1 MAFNPDEY
9 LATKS
14 SSFDPDEYLKSK
26 TQEPT
31 EKGGF
36 FGSYKQ
42 SLKERVNTA
51 APAAQLYF
59 GAGDQR
65 AATDELLK
73 FKDDAASVYKQTEFG
88 DLGKAFKEGRYG
100 DALGG
105 TLDKFKEVAGS
116 SLGSQTPAIAA
127 GLGTRLAVGAGAAA
141 LGVAA
146 APAALLGTAAWGLTT
161 LGSYIADNL
170 ARQKEEQDKKGTKY
184 QDVNRLSATAAATGQ
199 TALDAFGFSYFK
211 PLGRLVGFSG
221 KESAEK
227 ATMEIVQAATNP
239 NAYKKAVASGAAK
252 GIAFEVPQEV
262 TQSVLERWQAGLA
275 LNPFTDPEA
284 AKEYLEAAGG
294 ALLLG
299 GPMGAY
305 SGAVNTYRARQTP
318 EAEVMLR
325 DSKSGAAQDIEGEGN
340 VNQSIGQ
347 TGGTGTQVP
356 GERGAGTA
364 TGTNIAESGGVDAA
378 GQTPAGPAGGTAV
391 QPGALNEPPGLMDG
405 LPGDG
410 TPADTLPNLAP
421 QNVDEFAANAQQG
434 IPGSTDTV
442 SAKYGNETFAG
453 SNALI
458 EPPGLMDAPADTEE
472 VSSAPGAPITQA
484 VQDPDSLARL
494 RDNYVALKDELTPI
508 LGRGDT
514 RKADALVRDLQRM
527 VDESAGLIGDPELI
541 KNLKNPMF
549 DGKSPLDNLAQD
561 AAVAS
566 EPRAMQSNMFGKFI
580 NGAHNAQLALAHT
593 GTTQGAIKFLQDK
606 RRRLQND
613 LDTGKLDAA
622 WAQKIGA
629 RFGMNQGESVKNY
642 QQVAELYTQAAIAEV
657 DAALNQ
663 LSEKK
668 STPKAM
674 QSDMFG
680 EKQKAPTV
688 QAPDLVNNGRTL
700 DLVIDGKVIKT
711 YDLVSQGL
719 WDAFKGRPEA
729 QENLLQS
736 AAAKKVKDE
745 ANEALKD
752 ADRIYS
758 EQAPLSRVENDA
770 IQALANNDTSLMKRI
785 VTNLTIRDSVLR
797 MLSSALS
804 YPGKPYRDF
813 SGLEA
818 MSEYDPRAAYT
829 AQNILRY
836 APKYMLEGAAIPEKF
851 KSTPKAMQSDM
862 FGEGQSKDEAVK
874 PIEQTAETTDMFGL
888 TANEKAELEARVKS
902 AAIEQRNKNQPQ
914 VVGASISP
922 QQRLDILVA
931 RETDLANQVEK
942 AKTTKIGS
950 SAGADETVVFRDLQK
965 ELALV
970 RKDVARA
977 RIELAMG
984 KEAPAVQPTKV
995 AEAPVKVESKQAQ
1008 NEMFDEVGG
1017 TKKPRKEEPKKERKA
1032 PTSIAEDFE
1041 EFGAETAEDEKSE
1054 TETQREAQEKEA
1066 EQKAA
1071 EAKQAEED
1079 KNAPEVG
1086 TEHVQTTEEGKA
1098 IKSFFDAI
1106 KPAAR
1111 PGSDEATKIADEKR
1125 KIVELLTEFDITKP
1139 GERTS
1144 AGIKAAYKFFTDLMG
1159 GEAKFET
1166 LLKLL
1171 QTPGTMTQAQALG
1184 QANLPNLT
1192 TRRGLE
1198 TLKGQVQAYINSLG
1212 AKGPRIKIEPGK
1224 VAYEGEVS
1232 TDAKRAMTPGTT
1244 PEGKIRRPSM
1254 EVGTKQFKISDTK
1267 LRSAWTKL
1275 KQMFDSGGNVTPEM
1289 LAAKAYITNPTR
1301 SKFGYALAD
1310 LAQDLALYDM
1320 YLEAK
1325 YGMRAADVKELTA
1338 EERQKLPQ
1346 TVEQKKVKS
1355 DGVGAN
1361 ATFYGEGGIYAERF
1375 QRWIEQNLD
1384 PKTIATLNQMVENER
1399 ANIEEEFKF
1408 NKAVTIFNLEVQKR
1422 KTASAQ
1428 SRIAAAEKA
1437 TGQKIKLVAKEEKKK
1452 KAREALEAVEGIET
1466 EGDEKIEDAPIEFIN
1481 RPEKQKLHAAVV
1493 RTLQDGDLKGAL
1505 KILAN
1510 EKGNGYFKN
1519 LAARLLEAGLT
1530 AKSRVLPQNTIESL
1544 GNDPKIK
1551 ETLDNQLRALRDMV
1565 ETSLPEAQRGEIL
1578 DALSSKNLFSVNA
1591 GVVELKDVLTN
1602 EAQLEIVNET
1612 QKLLDKQFNWDAKY
1626 DPDTDT
1632 LTMRGGMMDNNVLFH
1647 EALHAATIHLIDNP
1661 DKLSGARKE
1670 AYNRLL
1676 ELYNY
1681 SKGTLA
1687 NEHLGSYGLKDLHEF
1702 VSEAMSNPDF
1712 QALLRAM
1719 RYKSAP
1725 FSLWNEFTTAIT
1737 KLFKTPSKEESD
1749 VMVEVMRATNIL
1761 MAGPMD
1767 VEGMTVKSTPKAMA
1781 RIALKAVPAGMTQPT
1796 PTTMRRLMTPTE
1808 WNEIKRDMPYILST
1822 ATSATRPQLLGA
1834 LTLRQIDDLTRGR
1847 IPQVG
1852 NFIRVVERFL
1862 ARKNNILRES
1872 GEISQRWEEMQ
1883 RKNPEMS
1890 RLLAKVM
1897 HAATIKQFDPDPTTW
1912 GDKDITFATASGKI
1926 ITKPGNN
1933 YTAGQKAENQDITD
1947 MWAKLTPEAKGIYK
1961 GVRKFYESRY
1971 SEYKDVLDKRIAD
1984 MKAIGVTDKKI
1995 NDIKKEFEKT
2005 RQRGPY
2011 FPLMRHG
2018 RFLYQVGEGPTREYY
2033 MFETQGQKEKHL
2045 AQRIQKDPKLADSLK
2060 EGSTYKGQ
2068 MDLHARQSQFL
2079 QNSFE
2084 AIDSATFKGSE
2095 EAIELQ
2101 KQVLKDSIYQNYL
2114 SNQPEQSFRKA
2125 FMNRSNI
2132 AGYSEDA
2139 LRNFARSSF
2148 HIGYQLSRFENSPD
2162 MFSNIQAARM
2172 QIKDRKDVD
2181 KSYSPKLIKENNELN
2196 DYVTEME
2203 SRLGLMLNPPDQF
2216 NLLGFITPS
2225 LLSNIGFIWY
2235 LTAPASAITNVLGG
2249 AIIGIPTLVGMNLRM
2264 NPGMSYAQAT
2274 VNALWQT
2281 KKAATQIISTGLGN
2295 KKDGYFPSMG
2305 RFDGMTDAEK
2315 QAYDR
2320 FVGDGLIDITATYD
2334 QSGLASAPTGDQYGA
2349 AHKGMQLMTGLFHNA
2364 ERFNREVM
2372 AMSAFRQAMDARKDR
2387 KDKDAAFEEAV
2398 LEAKD
2403 VTNRAMFDYSSAN
2416 KPRFFQNPVASVV
2429 LQFKQFPQQMTF
2441 FLAHNALN
2449 MWKGESPEI
2458 RREARARFVGTM
2470 GMAGIFS
2477 GVTGIWGFSTVA
2489 SIANAVFNGL
2499 SDEEEPFDFELEF
2512 INWAINTFGVNI
2524 GTMLTRGIGNAAGLD
2539 IASRTKLDSMWF
2551 RDSRKNQDEVEAL
2564 QSFLVD
2570 MLGPTVGLTVTAARA
2585 TQLWNEG
2592 HADRAIESLL
2602 PAFAK
2607 APITAIRYGR
2617 EGVNTLKGDPLME
2630 DMGPFYLMMQ
2640 SLGIRNAELAE
2651 RQFYNIQI
2659 KGQEQAVMKERTNL
2673 LNLFALGFMSGDSE
2687 VADKALD
2694 KIFKFNDKHP
2704 SSSIPADTILKSI
2717 QNRMKKSA
2725 ETDSGLYIDRKM
2737 RGVLGGTNY
2746 VNAISANNDDDDD
2759 ED

>member
-1 MAFNPDEY
+1 MAKNFWEDD
-9 LATKS
+9 AVAKKDDAWWAKDS
-14 SSFDPDEYLKSK
+14 VASK
-26 TQEPT
+26 PEEPT
-31 EKGGF
+31 ESGGF

-42 SLKERVNTA
+42 ALKDRTTTA

-59 GAGDQR
+59 GAGDQKV
-65 AATDELLK
+65 ATDELLK
-73 FKDDAASVYKQTEFG
+73 AKEAAQSVYKQTEFS
-88 DLGKAFKEGRYG
+88 DLGQAFKEGRFG

-105 TLDKFKEVAGS
+105 TLDKFKEVAGA

-127 GLGTRLAVGAGAAA
+127 GLGTRVAAGLALPA

-170 ARQKEEQDKKGTKY
+170 SRQKEEQEKKGKKY
-184 QDVNRLSATAAATGQ
+184 EDVNRMDATIAATGQ

-221 KESAEK
+221 KESAQQ
-227 ATMEIVQAATNP
+227 ATKEIIQAATDP
-239 NAYKKAVASGAAK
+239 KAYRKAIASGAAK

-262 TQSVLERWQAGLA
+262 AQSVLERWQAGLA
-275 LNPFTDPEA
+275 LDPFTDPEA

-294 ALLLG
+294 AMLLG

-305 SGAVNTYRARQTP
+305 SGSVNTYRARQTP
-318 EAEVMLR
+318 EGQVALR
-325 DSKSGAAQDIEGEGN
+325 SSQSGAALDIEGEGN
-340 VNQSIGQ
+340 VDQSIGAPGGAGTSVAGQ
-347 TGGTGTQVP
+347 PNTGTPAGGTGVAQS
-356 GERGAGTA
+356 AGL
-364 TGTNIAESGGVDAA
+364 DAA
-378 GQTPAGPAGGTAV
+378 GQDAAGLTSGTANA
-391 QPGALNEPPGLMDG
+391 PGPLDEDPYEAWENARNAPP
-405 LPGDG
+405 
-410 TPADTLPNLAP
+410 PAETLPFLAP
-421 QNVDEFAANAQQG
+421 QNVDEYAARAQQG
-434 IPGSTDTV
+434 LKDAGEGTSNTV
-442 SAKYGNETFAG
+442 SAKYGNEDFAPA
-453 SNALI
+453 SNLQ

-472 VSSAPGAPITQA
+472 ISSAPSQTVAEA
-484 VQDPDSLARL
+484 VQDPGGLARL
-494 RDNYVALKDELTPI
+494 RDNYAALKAELLPI
-508 LGRGDT
+508 FGRGDS
-514 RKADALVRDLQRM
+514 KKSAALVRDLQRM
-527 VDESAGLIGDPELI
+527 VDESASLIQNQELI

-549 DGKSPLDNLAQD
+549 DGKGPLDKLAQD
-561 AAVAS
+561 AEVAS
-566 EPRAMQSNMFGKFI
+566 GPKAMQSNMFGKFI

-629 RFGMNQGESVKNY
+629 RFGMNQGESVRNY

-663 LSEKK
+663 LSQQK

-674 QSDMFG
+674 QSSLFGGEWNDVKRTTKGDVEMIPTASLDRAAQRNKADTSTPEYEALKASIQAKGIVDPITITTNSMGRPEVFEGNHRLQAARELGIKEIPVVLHSRTNQSESYPVVGRKPSSLIAEFEKQLNEEKVKPISQNAETSDMLGVDKTPDIGNRDETLTFENQEAFETYQDRLKRSAAG
-680 EKQKAPTV
+680 EKRN
-688 QAPDLVNNGRTL
+688 QAQAGVASPSMTPFQRMLTLAAREADLVNRL
-700 DLVIDGKVIKT
+700 EKSKT
-711 YDLVSQGL
+711 
-719 WDAFKGRPEA
+719 E
-729 QENLLQS
+729 
-736 AAAKKVKDE
+736 
-745 ANEALKD
+745 
-752 ADRIYS
+752 
-758 EQAPLSRVENDA
+758 
-770 IQALANNDTSLMKRI
+770 
-785 VTNLTIRDSVLR
+785 
-797 MLSSALS
+797 
-804 YPGKPYRDF
+804 
-813 SGLEA
+813 
-818 MSEYDPRAAYT
+818 
-829 AQNILRY
+829 
-836 APKYMLEGAAIPEKF
+836 
-851 KSTPKAMQSDM
+851 
-862 FGEGQSKDEAVK
+862 
-874 PIEQTAETTDMFGL
+874 
-888 TANEKAELEARVKS
+888 
-902 AAIEQRNKNQPQ
+902 
-914 VVGASISP
+914 
-922 QQRLDILVA
+922 
-931 RETDLANQVEK
+931 
-942 AKTTKIGS
+942 KIGS
-950 SAGADETVVFRDLQK
+950 SVGATEKSITDGLER
-965 ELALV
+965 ELAGV
-970 RKDVARA
+970 RKDLEAA
-977 RIELAMG
+977 KAEAAAN
-984 KEAPAVQPTKV
+984 KEAPAPAAPKAAPEQVDMFGKPTVEKQQKQKTEKSKV
-995 AEAPVKVESKQAQ
+995 RETIAVLNQLV
-1008 NEMFDEVGG
+1008 G
-1017 TKKPRKEEPKKERKA
+1017 TKKRKP

-1041 EFGAETAEDEKSE
+1041 EFGAEAAEDEKSE
-1054 TETQREAQEKEA
+1054 AETQREAQEKEA

-1111 PGSDEATKIADEKR
+1111 SGSDEATKIADEKR

-1159 GEAKFET
+1159 GEAKFEI
-1166 LLKLL
+1166 LLKSL
-1171 QTPGTMTQAQALG
+1171 QTPSNMSQAQKLG

-1198 TLKGQVQAYINSLG
+1198 TLKGQVQAYVNSLG
-1212 AKGPRIKIEPGK
+1212 AKGPTIKIEPGK
-1224 VAYEGEVS
+1224 VAYETDVNV
-1232 TDAKRAMTPGTT
+1232 DAKRAMTPGTT

-1267 LRSAWTKL
+1267 LRGAWTKL

-1301 SKFGYALAD
+1301 SKFGYVLAD
-1310 LAQDLALYDM
+1310 LAQDLAKYDM

-1346 TVEQKKVKS
+1346 TAEQKKVKS

-1361 ATFYGEGGIYAERF
+1361 STFYGEGGIYAERF

-1384 PKTIATLNQMVENER
+1384 PKTIAALNQMVENER
-1399 ANIEEEFKF
+1399 SNIEEELKF

-1437 TGQKIKLVAKEEKKK
+1437 TKKELKVKKAKEAK
-1452 KAREALEAVEGIET
+1452 EAKETAAAVEGIET

-1510 EKGNGYFKN
+1510 EKGSGYFKN

-1530 AKSRVLPQNTIESL
+1530 AKSKVLPQNTIESL
-1544 GNDPKIK
+1544 ENDPKIK
-1551 ETLDNQLRALRDMV
+1551 ETLNNQLRALRDMV
-1565 ETSLPEAQRGEIL
+1565 ETSLPEAQRGEL
-1578 DALSSKNLFSVNA
+1578 LSALSSKNLFSVNA
-1591 GVVELKDVLTN
+1591 GVAELKDVLTN

-1626 DPDTDT
+1626 DPETDT

-1647 EALHAATIHLIDNP
+1647 EAIHAATIHLIDNP
-1661 DKLSGARKE
+1661 DKLSGVRKQ

-1687 NEHLGSYGLKDLHEF
+1687 DEHLGNYGLTDLHEF

-1712 QALLRAM
+1712 QALLRGM
-1719 RYKSAP
+1719 RYKSATV
-1725 FSLWNEFTTAIT
+1725 SLWNEFTNAIT
-1737 KLFKTPSKEESD
+1737 RLFKTPSKEESD
-1749 VMVEVMRATNIL
+1749 VMVEVMRATNML
-1761 MAGPMD
+1761 MAGPMM
-1767 VEGMTVKSTPKAMA
+1767 ENMAVKSTPKAMS
-1781 RIALKAVPAGMTQPT
+1781 RIALKAVPAGMPQPT
-1796 PTTMRRLMTPTE
+1796 SATITQLMTPSR
-1808 WNEIKRDMPYILST
+1808 WNEIRRDMPYILST
-1822 ATSATRPQLLGA
+1822 ATSSTRPQLLGA
-1834 LTLRQIDDLTRGR
+1834 LTMRQIDDLVRGR

-1852 NFIRVVERFL
+1852 NFIRVMEVFL
-1862 ARKNNILRES
+1862 SRKNNILRES

-1890 RLLAKVM
+1890 RMLARVM
-1897 HAATIKQFDPDPTTW
+1897 HGATIKQFDPDPTTW
-1912 GDKDITFATASGKI
+1912 GKKDITFTTASGKTV
-1926 ITKPGNN
+1926 TKPGND
-1933 YTAGQKAENQDITD
+1933 YTAAQKAENQDITN
-1947 MWAKLTPEAKGIYK
+1947 MWVKLTPEAKKIYK
-1961 GVRKFYESRY
+1961 DVREFYESRY
-1971 SEYKDVLDKRIAD
+1971 SEYQTVLNDRIAT

-1995 NDIKKEFEKT
+1995 ANIREEFEKT

-2018 RFLYQVGEGPTREYY
+2018 RFWYQVGEGATREYY

-2045 AQRIQKDPKLADSLK
+2045 AQRLKQDPKLEADLK
-2060 EGSTYKGQ
+2060 QGSTYKGQ

-2084 AIDSATFKGSE
+2084 AIDSAVFKGSE
-2095 EAIELQ
+2095 AEVDLQ

-2114 SNQPEQSFRKA
+2114 ANQPEQSFRKA
-2125 FMNRSNI
+2125 FMNRNNI

-2148 HIGYQLSRFENSPD
+2148 HMAYQLSRFENSPS
-2162 MFSNIQAARM
+2162 MFLSVEEARK
-2172 QIKDRKDVD
+2172 QIKGRFDANKGYDV
-2181 KSYSPKLIKENNELN
+2181 KLARENTELS

-2203 SRLGLMLNPPDQF
+2203 ERLKLMLNPPDQF
-2216 NLLGFITPS
+2216 NLFGFVTPS

-2274 VNALWQT
+2274 VNALWQA
-2281 KKAATQIISTGLGN
+2281 KKAASQIISTGYGN

-2305 RFDGMTDAEK
+2305 RYKGMTEAEK

-2320 FVGDGLIDITATYD
+2320 FVGDGVIDITATYD
-2334 QSGLASAPTGDQYGA
+2334 QSGLAAAPTGDQFGA

-2387 KDKDAAFEEAV
+2387 KDKDVAFEEAL

-2403 VTNRAMFDYSSAN
+2403 VTHRAMFDYSSAN
-2416 KPRFFQNPVASVV
+2416 KPRFFQNPVAGVV

-2441 FLAHNALN
+2441 FLTHNALN

-2477 GVTGIWGFSTVA
+2477 GITGIWGFSTVA

-2499 SDEEEPFDFELEF
+2499 NDDEEEPFDFELEF
-2512 INWAINTFGVNI
+2512 INWAIETFGVNV
-2524 GTMLTRGIGNAAGLD
+2524 GTMITRGIGNAAGID

-2570 MLGPTVGLTVTAARA
+2570 LLGPTVGLTVTAARA

-2592 HADRAIESLL
+2592 HADRAIESVL

-2607 APITAIRYGR
+2607 APMTAIRYGR
-2617 EGVNTLKGDPLME
+2617 EGANTLKGDPLME
-2630 DMGPFYLMMQ
+2630 EMGPFYLVMQ

-2659 KGQEQAVMKERTNL
+2659 KGQEIAVQKERTNL
-2673 LNLFALGFMSGDSE
+2673 LNLFALGFMSGDAD
-2687 VADKALD
+2687 VTDKALE
-2694 KIFKFNDKHP
+2694 KIYKFNDKH
-2704 SSSIPADTILKSI
+2704 SSVAIPADSIVRSILD
-2717 QNRMKKSA
+2717 RMKKSA
-2725 ETDSGLYIDRKM
+2725 QTDHGLYIDKKM
-2737 RGVLGGTNY
+2737 RGVLGGTDY
-2746 VNAISANNDDDDD
+2746 MSAISENN

>member
-1 MAFNPDEY
+1 MAKNFWEDD
-9 LATKS
+9 AVAKKDDAWWAKDS
-14 SSFDPDEYLKSK
+14 VASK
-26 TQEPT
+26 PEEPT
-31 EKGGF
+31 ETGGF

-42 SLKERVNTA
+42 ALKERTTTA

-59 GAGDQR
+59 GAGDQKV
-65 AATDELLK
+65 ATDELLK
-73 FKDDAASVYKQTEFG
+73 AKEAAQSVYKQTEFS
-88 DLGKAFKEGRYG
+88 DLGTAFKEGRFG

-127 GLGTRLAVGAGAAA
+127 GLGTRVAAGLALPA

-170 ARQKEEQDKKGTKY
+170 SRQKEEQEKKGKKY
-184 QDVNRLSATAAATGQ
+184 EDVNRMTATAAATGQ

-221 KESAEK
+221 KESAEQ
-227 ATMEIVQAATNP
+227 ATKEIVQAATDP
-239 NAYKKAVASGAAK
+239 KAYRKAVASGVAK

-318 EAEVMLR
+318 EGQVALR
-325 DSKSGAAQDIEGEGN
+325 SFQSGAALDIEGEGN
-340 VNQSIGQ
+340 VDQSISAPGGAGISVAGQ
-347 TGGTGTQVP
+347 SDTGAPAGGTGVAQP
-356 GERGAGTA
+356 AGM
-364 TGTNIAESGGVDAA
+364 DAA
-378 GQTPAGPAGGTAV
+378 GQNAAGLTSGTANA
-391 QPGALNEPPGLMDG
+391 PGPLDEDPYEAWENARNAPP
-405 LPGDG
+405 
-410 TPADTLPNLAP
+410 PAETLPFLAP
-421 QNVDEFAANAQQG
+421 QNVDEYAARAQQG
-434 IPGSTDTV
+434 LTDANANQRNTDPM
-442 SAKYGNETFAG
+442 SAKYGNEDFAPA
-453 SNALI
+453 SNLQ

-472 VSSAPGAPITQA
+472 ISSAPSQTVAEA
-484 VQDPDSLARL
+484 VQDPGGLARL
-494 RDNYVALKDELTPI
+494 RDNYAALKAELLPI
-508 LGRGDT
+508 FGRGDS
-514 RKADALVRDLQRM
+514 KKSAALVRDLQRM
-527 VDESAGLIGDPELI
+527 VDESASLIQNQELI

-549 DGKSPLDNLAQD
+549 DGKGPLDKLAQD
-561 AAVAS
+561 AEIAS
-566 EPRAMQSNMFGKFI
+566 DPKAMQSNLFGKFI
-580 NGAHNAQLALAHT
+580 NGARAAQLAVSYT
-593 GTTQGAIKFLQDK
+593 GSTQAAIKFLQDK
-606 RRRLQND
+606 KQRLQND
-613 LDTGKLDAA
+613 LASGKLDRA

-629 RFGMNQGESVKNY
+629 RYGMTQGESVNNFQK
-642 QQVAELYTQAAIAEV
+642 VAELYTQSAVAEV

-680 EKQKAPTV
+680 E
-688 QAPDLVNNGRTL
+688 
-700 DLVIDGKVIKT
+700 
-711 YDLVSQGL
+711 
-719 WDAFKGRPEA
+719 
-729 QENLLQS
+729 
-736 AAAKKVKDE
+736 
-745 ANEALKD
+745 
-752 ADRIYS
+752 
-758 EQAPLSRVENDA
+758 
-770 IQALANNDTSLMKRI
+770 
-785 VTNLTIRDSVLR
+785 
-797 MLSSALS
+797 
-804 YPGKPYRDF
+804 
-813 SGLEA
+813 
-818 MSEYDPRAAYT
+818 
-829 AQNILRY
+829 
-836 APKYMLEGAAIPEKF
+836 
-851 KSTPKAMQSDM
+851 
-862 FGEGQSKDEAVK
+862 GQSKDEKVK
-874 PIEQTAETTDMFGL
+874 PIAADAETTDMFGVDKTPDIGNRDETL
-888 TANEKAELEARVKS
+888 TFENQEAFETYQDRLKRS
-902 AAIEQRNKNQPQ
+902 AAGEKRNKAQAG
-914 VVGASISP
+914 VASPSMTP
-922 QQRLDILVA
+922 FQRMLTLAA
-931 RETDLANQVEK
+931 READLVNRLEK
-942 AKTTKIGS
+942 SKTEKIGS
-950 SAGADETVVFRDLQK
+950 SVGATEKSITDGLER
-965 ELALV
+965 ELAGV
-970 RKDVARA
+970 RKDLEAA
-977 RIELAMG
+977 KAEAAAN
-984 KEAPAVQPTKV
+984 KEAPAPAAPKAAPEQVDMFGKPTVEKQQKQKTEKSKV
-995 AEAPVKVESKQAQ
+995 RETIAVLNQLV
-1008 NEMFDEVGG
+1008 G
-1017 TKKPRKEEPKKERKA
+1017 TKKRKP

-1041 EFGAETAEDEKSE
+1041 EFGAEAAEDEKSE
-1054 TETQREAQEKEA
+1054 AETQREAQEKEA

-1079 KNAPEVG
+1079 KNAPDTS
-1086 TEHVQTTEEGKA
+1086 TEYVEQTKEA
-1098 IKSFFDAI
+1098 QALKSFFDLI

-1111 PGSDEATKIADEKR
+1111 PGSKEEKKINDEKR
-1125 KIVELLTEFDITKP
+1125 KIFEMLAYLDILKP
-1139 GERTS
+1139 GEKTS
-1144 AGIKAAYKFFTDLMG
+1144 ASVKAAYKFFTDLIG
-1159 GEAKFET
+1159 GEAKFEA
-1166 LLKLL
+1166 LLKRL

-1224 VAYEGEVS
+1224 VAYETDVEVV
-1232 TDAKRAMTPGTT
+1232 TKRAMTPGTT

-1254 EVGTKQFKISDTK
+1254 ESGTKQFKVSDTK
-1267 LRSAWTKL
+1267 LRGAWTKL
-1275 KQMFDSGGNVTPEM
+1275 KQMFDSSGNVTPEM
-1289 LAAKAYITNPTR
+1289 LAAKAYITNPMY
-1301 SKFGYALAD
+1301 SKFGYALSG
-1310 LAQDLALYDM
+1310 LAQDLAKYDM

-1346 TVEQKKVKS
+1346 TAEQKKVKS
-1355 DGVGAN
+1355 NGVGAN
-1361 ATFYGEGGIYAERF
+1361 TTFYGEGGIYAERF

-1437 TGQKIKLVAKEEKKK
+1437 TKKELKVKKAKEAK
-1452 KAREALEAVEGIET
+1452 EAKETAAAVEGIEA
-1466 EGDEKIEDAPIEFIN
+1466 EGDEKIEDTPIEFIN
-1481 RPEKQKLHAAVV
+1481 RPEKQKLHVAVV

-1530 AKSRVLPQNTIESL
+1530 AKSKVLPQNTIESL
-1544 GNDPKIK
+1544 ENDPKIK
-1551 ETLDNQLRALRDMV
+1551 ETLDNQLRVLRDMV
-1565 ETSLPEAQRGEIL
+1565 ETSLPEAQRGEL
-1578 DALSSKNLFSVNA
+1578 LSALSSKNLFSVNA
-1591 GVVELKDVLTN
+1591 GVAELKDVLTN

-1626 DPDTDT
+1626 DPETDT

-1647 EALHAATIHLIDNP
+1647 EAIHAATIRLIDNP
-1661 DKLSGARKE
+1661 DKLSGVRKQ

-1687 NEHLGSYGLKDLHEF
+1687 NEHLGNYGLTDLHEF

-1712 QALLRAM
+1712 QALLRGM
-1719 RYKSAP
+1719 RYKSATV
-1725 FSLWNEFTTAIT
+1725 SLWNEFTNAIT
-1737 KLFKTPSKEESD
+1737 RLFKTPSKEESD
-1749 VMVEVMRATNIL
+1749 VMVEVMRATNML
-1761 MAGPMD
+1761 MAGPMM
-1767 VEGMTVKSTPKAMA
+1767 ENMAVKSTPKAMS
-1781 RIALKAVPAGMTQPT
+1781 RIALKAVPAGMPQPT
-1796 PTTMRRLMTPTE
+1796 SATITQLMTPSK
-1808 WNEIKRDMPYILST
+1808 WDEIRRDMPYILST
-1822 ATSATRPQLLGA
+1822 ATSSTRPQLLGA
-1834 LTLRQIDDLTRGR
+1834 LTMRQIDDLVRGR
-1847 IPQVG
+1847 IPQVS
-1852 NFIRVVERFL
+1852 NFIRVMEVFL
-1862 ARKNNILRES
+1862 SRKNNILRES

-1890 RLLAKVM
+1890 RMLARVM
-1897 HAATIKQFDPDPTTW
+1897 HGATIKQFDPDSMTW
-1912 GDKDITFATASGKI
+1912 GKKDITFTTASGKTV
-1926 ITKPGNN
+1926 TKPGND
-1933 YTAGQKAENQDITD
+1933 YTAAQKAENQDITD
-1947 MWAKLTPEAKGIYK
+1947 MWVKLTPEAKKIYRD
-1961 GVRKFYESRY
+1961 VREFYESRY
-1971 SEYKDVLDKRIAD
+1971 SEYQTVLNDRIAT

-1995 NDIKKEFEKT
+1995 ANIREEFEKT

-2018 RFLYQVGEGPTREYY
+2018 RFWYQVGEGATREYY

-2045 AQRIQKDPKLADSLK
+2045 AQRLKQDPKLEADLK
-2060 EGSTYKGQ
+2060 QGSTYKSQ

-2084 AIDSATFKGSE
+2084 AIDSAVFKGSE
-2095 EAIELQ
+2095 AEVDLQ

-2114 SNQPEQSFRKA
+2114 ANQPEQSFRKA
-2125 FMNRSNI
+2125 FMNRYNI

-2148 HIGYQLSRFENSPD
+2148 HMAYQLSRFENSPS
-2162 MFSNIQAARM
+2162 MFLSVEEARK
-2172 QIKDRKDVD
+2172 QIKGRFDANKGYDV
-2181 KSYSPKLIKENNELN
+2181 KLARENTELS

-2203 SRLGLMLNPPDQF
+2203 ERLKLMLNPPDQF
-2216 NLLGFITPS
+2216 NLFGFVTPS

-2274 VNALWQT
+2274 VNALWQA
-2281 KKAATQIISTGLGN
+2281 KKAASQIISTGYGN

-2305 RFDGMTDAEK
+2305 RYKGMTEAEK

-2320 FVGDGLIDITATYD
+2320 FVGDGVIDITATYD
-2334 QSGLASAPTGDQYGA
+2334 QSGLAAAPTGDQFGA

-2372 AMSAFRQAMDARKDR
+2372 AMSAFRQAMAARKDR
-2387 KDKDAAFEEAV
+2387 KDKDVAFEEAL

-2403 VTNRAMFDYSSAN
+2403 VTHRAMFDYSSAN
-2416 KPRFFQNPVASVV
+2416 KPRFFQNPVAGVI

-2441 FLAHNALN
+2441 FLTHNALN

-2499 SDEEEPFDFELEF
+2499 NDEEEEPFDFELEF
-2512 INWAINTFGVNI
+2512 INWAIETFGVNV
-2524 GTMLTRGIGNAAGLD
+2524 GTMLTRGIGNAAGID

-2570 MLGPTVGLTVTAARA
+2570 LLGPTVGLTVTAARA
-2585 TQLWNEG
+2585 AQLYNEG
-2592 HADRAIESLL
+2592 HADRALESIL

-2607 APITAIRYGR
+2607 APMTAIRYGR
-2617 EGVNTLKGDPLME
+2617 EGATTLKGDPLME
-2630 DMGPFYLMMQ
+2630 EMGPFYLVMQ

-2659 KGQEQAVMKERTNL
+2659 KGQEVAVLKERTNL
-2673 LNLFALGFMSGDSE
+2673 LNLFALGFMSGDAD
-2687 VADKALD
+2687 VTDKALE
-2694 KIFKFNDKHP
+2694 KIYKFNDKH
-2704 SSSIPADTILKSI
+2704 SSVAIPADSIVRSILD
-2717 QNRMKKSA
+2717 RMKKSA
-2725 ETDSGLYIDRKM
+2725 QTDHGLFIDKKM
-2737 RGVLGGTNY
+2737 RGVLGGTDY
-2746 VNAISANNDDDDD
+2746 MSAISENN

>member
-9 LATKS
+9 LAKKP
-14 SSFDPDEYLKSK
+14 SSFDPDAYLKSK
-26 TQEPT
+26 PEEPT
-31 EKGGF
+31 ESGGF

-42 SLKERVNTA
+42 ALKDRTTTA

-73 FKDDAASVYKQTEFG
+73 AKDEAQSVYKQTEFS

-127 GLGTRLAVGAGAAA
+127 GLGTRAAVGVGAAA

-170 ARQKEEQDKKGTKY
+170 SRQKEEQEKKGKKY
-184 QDVNRLSATAAATGQ
+184 EDVNRMTATAAATGQ

-239 NAYKKAVASGAAK
+239 NAYKKAVASGVAK

-305 SGAVNTYRARQTP
+305 SGAVNTYKARQTP
-318 EAEVMLR
+318 EGQVALR
-325 DSKSGAAQDIEGEGN
+325 SSQSGAALDIEGEGN
-340 VNQSIGQ
+340 VDQSISA
-347 TGGTGTQVP
+347 P
-356 GERGAGTA
+356 GGAGTSVAGQPNTGAPA
-364 TGTNIAESGGVDAA
+364 TGTGVAQPAGVDAA
-378 GQTPAGPAGGTAV
+378 GQNAAGLTSGAANA
-391 QPGALNEPPGLMDG
+391 PGALNEPPGLMDG
-405 LPGDG
+405 MPGDG
-410 TPADTLPNLAP
+410 TPAETVPPLAP
-421 QNVDEFAANAQQG
+421 QNVDEYAARAQQG
-434 IPGSTDTV
+434 LTDANANQRNTDPM
-442 SAKYGNETFAG
+442 SAKYGNEDFAPAT
-453 SNALI
+453 NLQ
-458 EPPGLMDAPADTEE
+458 EPAGLMDAPADTEE
-472 VSSAPGAPITQA
+472 VSSAPAQTVAEA
-484 VQDPDSLARL
+484 VQDPDGLARL
-494 RDNYVALKDELTPI
+494 RDNYTALKEELDPI
-508 LGRGDT
+508 YGRGDP
-514 RKADALVRDLQRM
+514 KKSAALVRSLQQM
-527 VDESAGLIGDPELI
+527 IDESASLIQNQELI

-549 DGKSPLDNLAQD
+549 NGKGPLDNLVQD
-561 AAVAS
+561 AQVAS
-566 EPRAMQSNMFGKFI
+566 EPKAMQSNLFGKFI
-580 NGAHNAQLALAHT
+580 NGARAAQLAVSFT
-593 GTTQGAIKFLQDK
+593 GSTQAAIKFLQDK
-606 RRRLQND
+606 KQRLQSD
-613 LDTGKLDAA
+613 LASGKLDRA

-629 RFGMNQGESVKNY
+629 RYGMTQGESVNNFQK
-642 QQVAELYTQAAIAEV
+642 VAELYTQSAVAEV

-674 QSDMFG
+674 QGSSSSKKESGGTFG
-680 EKQKAPTV
+680 NYLAASRDLDDFTGALQRKQQQVDAEQTKVDSVKEKIARGLNMRPGLLDGLISQTAFYQKQADEIKAKLEKAQTDFTAAEAAWKAAGSPT
-688 QAPDLVNNGRTL
+688 
-700 DLVIDGKVIKT
+700 
-711 YDLVSQGL
+711 
-719 WDAFKGRPEA
+719 
-729 QENLLQS
+729 
-736 AAAKKVKDE
+736 
-745 ANEALKD
+745 
-752 ADRIYS
+752 
-758 EQAPLSRVENDA
+758 
-770 IQALANNDTSLMKRI
+770 DTS
-785 VTNLTIRDSVLR
+785 S
-797 MLSSALS
+797 
-804 YPGKPYRDF
+804 
-813 SGLEA
+813 
-818 MSEYDPRAAYT
+818 
-829 AQNILRY
+829 
-836 APKYMLEGAAIPEKF
+836 
-851 KSTPKAMQSDM
+851 PKAMQGSLFNKPLEEGAPAENMEDV
-862 FGEGQSKDEAVK
+862 FGAPADEATRAK
-874 PIEQTAETTDMFGL
+874 M
-888 TANEKAELEARVKS
+888 EATRKS
-902 AAIEQRNKNQPQ
+902 AEIEKRNKGKEQAA
-914 VVGASISP
+914 GESMSP
-922 QQRLDILVA
+922 FQRLLTLAA
-931 RETDLANQVEK
+931 READLANRLEQS
-942 AKTTKIGS
+942 KTGKTGS
-950 SAGADETVVFRDLQK
+950 SMGATADDITKSLERELVGVRRDL
-965 ELALV
+965 
-970 RKDVARA
+970 
-977 RIELAMG
+977 
-984 KEAPAVQPTKV
+984 EAAKGEAATYKP
-995 AEAPVKVESKQAQ
+995 APVAAPEAEQKAAPTKVESKQEQAD
-1008 NEMFDEVGG
+1008 MFGKPVAE
-1017 TKKPRKEEPKKERKA
+1017 KKQKEEKPKKERKP

-1041 EFGAETAEDEKSE
+1041 EFGAEAAEDEKSE
-1054 TETQREAQEKEA
+1054 AEAQREAQEKEA

-1071 EAKQAEED
+1071 EARQAEED

-1086 TEHVQTTEEGKA
+1086 TEHVQTTEEGKT

-1111 PGSDEATKIADEKR
+1111 PGSQEEQKINDEKR

-1144 AGIKAAYKFFTDLMG
+1144 AGIKAAYKFFTDLVG

-1166 LLKLL
+1166 LMKVL
-1171 QTPGTMTQAQALG
+1171 TSPRSMTQAQVLG

-1254 EVGTKQFKISDTK
+1254 EIGTKQFKISDTK

-1310 LAQDLALYDM
+1310 LAQDLARYDM

-1346 TVEQKKVKS
+1346 TAEQKKVKS

-1361 ATFYGEGGIYAERF
+1361 STFYGEGGIYAERF

-1428 SRIAAAEKA
+1428 RRITAAEKA
-1437 TGQKIKLVAKEEKKK
+1437 TNKELKVKKAKEAK
-1452 KAREALEAVEGIET
+1452 EAKETAAAVEGIET

-1530 AKSRVLPQNTIESL
+1530 AKSKVLPQNTIESL
-1544 GNDPKIK
+1544 ENDPKIK

-1565 ETSLPEAQRGEIL
+1565 ETSLPEAQRGEL
-1578 DALSSKNLFSVNA
+1578 LSALSSKNLFDVNA
-1591 GVVELKDVLTN
+1591 GVAELKDVLTN

-1626 DPDTDT
+1626 DPETDT

-1647 EALHAATIHLIDNP
+1647 EAIHAATIHLIDNP
-1661 DKLSGARKE
+1661 DKLSGVRKQ

-1687 NEHLGSYGLKDLHEF
+1687 DEHLGSYGLTDLHEF

-1712 QALLRAM
+1712 QALLRGM
-1719 RYKSAP
+1719 RYKSATV
-1725 FSLWNEFTTAIT
+1725 SLWNEFTNAIT
-1737 KLFKTPSKEESD
+1737 RLFKTPSKEESD
-1749 VMVEVMRATNIL
+1749 VMVEVMRATNML
-1761 MAGPMD
+1761 MAGPMI
-1767 VEGMTVKSTPKAMA
+1767 ENISSPKSTPKAMS
-1781 RIALKAVPAGMTQPT
+1781 RIALKAVPAGMPQPT
-1796 PTTMRRLMTPTE
+1796 STTVRKLMTPTQ
-1808 WNEIKRDMPYILST
+1808 WDEIRRDMPYILST

-1834 LTLRQIDDLTRGR
+1834 LTLRQIDDLVRGR

-1852 NFIRVVERFL
+1852 NFIRVTERFL
-1862 ARKNNILRES
+1862 SRKNNILQES

-1890 RLLAKVM
+1890 RMLARVM
-1897 HAATIKQFDPDPTTW
+1897 HAATIKQFDPDPMTW
-1912 GDKDITFATASGKI
+1912 EANK
-1926 ITKPGNN
+1926 
-1933 YTAGQKAENQDITD
+1933 YTAAQKAENKDISD
-1947 MWAKLTPEAKGIYK
+1947 MWVKLTPEAKTIYK
-1961 GVRKFYESRY
+1961 DVRKFYESRY
-1971 SEYKDVLDKRIAD
+1971 SEYQTVLNKRIAD
-1984 MKAIGVTDKKI
+1984 MKALGVTDKKM
-1995 NDIKKEFEKT
+1995 NDIKEEFEKS
-2005 RQRGPY
+2005 RARGPY

-2018 RFLYQVGEGPTREYY
+2018 RFWYQVGENEKREYY

-2045 AQRIQKDPKLADSLK
+2045 AQRLQKDPKLADSLK

-2084 AIDSATFKGSE
+2084 AIDSAEFKGSE
-2095 EAIELQ
+2095 AEVDLQ

-2114 SNQPEQSFRKA
+2114 ANQPEQSFRKA

-2148 HIGYQLSRFENSPD
+2148 HMAYQLSRFENSPD
-2162 MFSNIQAARM
+2162 MFSNIEAARM
-2172 QIKDRKDVD
+2172 QIKDRRDGYD
-2181 KSYSPKLIKENNELN
+2181 PKIIKENNELS

-2203 SRLGLMLNPPDQF
+2203 SRLKLMLNPPDQF
-2216 NLLGFITPS
+2216 NLFGFITPS
-2225 LLSNIGFIWY
+2225 LLSNVGFIWY

-2281 KKAATQIISTGLGN
+2281 KKAAVQIISTGFGN
-2295 KKDGYFPSMG
+2295 KKQGYFPSMG
-2305 RFDGMTDAEK
+2305 RFEGMTAAEK
-2315 QAYDR
+2315 QAYER
-2320 FVGDGLIDITATYD
+2320 FVGDGLIDITAAYD
-2334 QSGLASAPTGDQYGA
+2334 QSGLAAAPSGDQFGA

-2372 AMSAFRQAMDARKDR
+2372 AMSAFRQAMDARKNR
-2387 KDKDAAFEEAV
+2387 KDKDAAFEEAL

-2403 VTNRAMFDYSSAN
+2403 VTHRAMFDYSAAN
-2416 KPRFFQNPVASVV
+2416 KPRFFQNPVAGVI

-2441 FLAHNALN
+2441 FLVHNFLN
-2449 MWKGESPEI
+2449 MYKGQSPEI

-2477 GVTGIWGFSTVA
+2477 GVTGLWGFSTMA
-2489 SIANAVFNGL
+2489 SVANAVINGL
-2499 SDEEEPFDFELEF
+2499 SDEEEPFDFEIEF

-2524 GTMLTRGIGNAAGLD
+2524 GTALTRGIGNAAGIDL
-2539 IASRTKLDSMWF
+2539 ASRTKLDDMWF

-2570 MLGPTVGLTVTAARA
+2570 LLGPTVGLTVTAARA

-2592 HADRAIESLL
+2592 QADRAIESIL

-2607 APITAIRYGR
+2607 APATAVRYAR
-2617 EGVNTLKGDPLME
+2617 EGATTLKGDPLME
-2630 DMGPFYLMMQ
+2630 EMGPFYLVMQ

-2659 KGQEQAVMKERTNL
+2659 KGQEVAVQKERTNL
-2673 LNLFALGFMSGDSE
+2673 LNLFALGFMSGDAD
-2687 VADKALD
+2687 VTDKALE
-2694 KIFKFNDKHP
+2694 KIYKFNDKH
-2704 SSSIPADTILKSI
+2704 SSVAIPADAIVRSILD
-2717 QNRMKKSA
+2717 RMKKSA
-2725 ETDSGLYIDRKM
+2725 QTDHGLYIDKKM
-2737 RGVLGGTNY
+2737 RNVLGGADY
-2746 VNAISANNDDDDD
+2746 VNAISENN

>member
-1 MAFNPDEY
+1 MAKNFWEDDSV
-9 LATKS
+9 AKQDDAWWAKDS
-14 SSFDPDEYLKSK
+14 VAAK
-26 TQEPT
+26 TEEPT

-59 GAGDQR
+59 GAGDQQV
-65 AATDELLK
+65 ATDELLK
-73 FKDDAASVYKQTEFG
+73 FKNDAASVYKQTEFS

-127 GLGTRLAVGAGAAA
+127 GLGTRVAAGLALPA

-170 ARQKEEQDKKGTKY
+170 SRQKEEQDKKGTKY

-239 NAYKKAVASGAAK
+239 NAYKKAVASGVAK

-305 SGAVNTYRARQTP
+305 SGGVNTYKARQTP
-318 EAEVMLR
+318 EAQVMLR
-325 DSKSGAAQDIEGEGN
+325 DSKSGAAQDIEGEGDAK
-340 VNQSIGQ
+340 SIGQ
-347 TGGTGTQVP
+347 PSGTGTQVP

-364 TGTNIAESGGVDAA
+364 AGTNITQPGGVDAA
-378 GQTPAGPAGGTAV
+378 GQTPAGPAGGAAI
-391 QPGALNEPPGLMDG
+391 QPGTLNEPPGLMDG
-405 LPGDG
+405 MPGDG
-410 TPADTLPNLAP
+410 TPATTIPDLAP
-421 QNVDEFAANAQQG
+421 QNVDEFAARTQDGLKTANDSLG
-434 IPGSTDTV
+434 NTDTV
-442 SAKYGNETFAG
+442 SAKYGNENFAN

-458 EPPGLMDAPADTEE
+458 EPPGLMDGPAVTDEI
-472 VSSAPGAPITQA
+472 SSAPFAPVTEA
-484 VQDPDSLARL
+484 VQDPASLANL
-494 RDNYVALKDELTPI
+494 RDNYAALKEELAPI
-508 LGRGDT
+508 FGRGDT
-514 RKADALVRDLQRM
+514 RKADALVRDLRRM

-549 DGKSPLDNLAQD
+549 DGTSPLDKLAKD
-561 AAVAS
+561 AEIAS
-566 EPRAMQSNMFGKFI
+566 EPKAMQSSMFGKFI

-663 LSEKK
+663 LS
-668 STPKAM
+668 
-674 QSDMFG
+674 Q
-680 EKQKAPTV
+680 Q
-688 QAPDLVNNGRTL
+688 
-700 DLVIDGKVIKT
+700 
-711 YDLVSQGL
+711 
-719 WDAFKGRPEA
+719 
-729 QENLLQS
+729 
-736 AAAKKVKDE
+736 
-745 ANEALKD
+745 
-752 ADRIYS
+752 
-758 EQAPLSRVENDA
+758 
-770 IQALANNDTSLMKRI
+770 
-785 VTNLTIRDSVLR
+785 
-797 MLSSALS
+797 
-804 YPGKPYRDF
+804 
-813 SGLEA
+813 
-818 MSEYDPRAAYT
+818 
-829 AQNILRY
+829 
-836 APKYMLEGAAIPEKF
+836 

-862 FGEGQSKDEAVK
+862 FGEGQSKDEPVK

-888 TANEKAELEARVKS
+888 TANETAELEARVKS

-914 VVGASISP
+914 VAGASITA

-931 RETDLANQVEK
+931 READLANQVEK

-970 RKDVARA
+970 RKEVARA
-977 RIELAMG
+977 RVELAMG
-984 KEAPAVQPTKV
+984 KEAPVAQPTKV
-995 AEAPVKVESKQAQ
+995 TEAPVKVESKQAQ

-1041 EFGAETAEDEKSE
+1041 EFGADVAEDEKSE
-1054 TETQREAQEKEA
+1054 AETQREAQEKEA
-1066 EQKAA
+1066 AQKAA
-1071 EAKQAEED
+1071 EARQAEED
-1079 KNAPEVG
+1079 KDAPDTS
-1086 TEHVQTTEEGKA
+1086 TEHVDTTEEAQA
-1098 IKSFFDAI
+1098 IKRFLDAVNS
-1106 KPAAR
+1106 AAR
-1111 PGSDEATKIADEKR
+1111 PKSKEAEKITSLKDVIYK
-1125 KIVELLTEFDITKP
+1125 LLSRFDITKP
-1139 GERTS
+1139 GERS
-1144 AGIKAAYKFFTDLMG
+1144 SPGLKAAFKFLIDIAG
-1159 GEAKFET
+1159 GEAKFE
-1166 LLKLL
+1166 KLMTNL
-1171 QTPGTMTQAQALG
+1171 QNPGTMSQAQLLERAG
-1184 QANLPNLT
+1184 FPNIT
-1192 TRRGLE
+1192 TRRGLDE
-1198 TLKGQVQAYINSLG
+1198 FKDQVQSFINALG
-1212 AKGPRIKIEPGK
+1212 AKGPRTKIEPGK
-1224 VAYEGEVS
+1224 IAYE
-1232 TDAKRAMTPGTT
+1232 TDVDVVTKKAMTPGVT

-1254 EVGTKQFKISDTK
+1254 ETGTKQFKVSDTK

-1275 KQMFDSGGNVTPEM
+1275 KQMFDSGGDVSPEM

-1301 SKFGYALAD
+1301 SKFGFALAD
-1310 LAQDLALYDM
+1310 LAHDLARWDAF
-1320 YLEAK
+1320 LEAK

-1338 EERQKLPQ
+1338 AERKKLPQ
-1346 TVEQKKVKS
+1346 TAEQEKLKT
-1355 DGVGAN
+1355 DFGRN
-1361 ATFYGEGGIYAERF
+1361 ATFFGEGGIYAENF

-1399 ANIEEEFKF
+1399 ANIEQEVNF
-1408 NKAVTIFNLEVQKR
+1408 NKAVTLFNLEVQKR

-1428 SRIAAAEKA
+1428 ARIAAAEKA

-1452 KAREALEAVEGIET
+1452 KAKEALEAVEGIET
-1466 EGDEKIEDAPIEFIN
+1466 EGDEKIVDAPVDLKNI
-1481 RPEKQKLHAAVV
+1481 PEKQKLHPAVV
-1493 RTLQDGDLKGAL
+1493 RALEAGDLKGAL
-1505 KILAN
+1505 KIIAGD
-1510 EKGNGYFKN
+1510 KTSGYFKD
-1519 LAARLLEAGLT
+1519 LAARLLDAGLT
-1530 AKSRVLPQNTIESL
+1530 AKTKVLPQNTIASL
-1544 GNDPKIK
+1544 SNDPQIK

-1565 ETSLPEAQRGEIL
+1565 ETSVPEAQRGEIL
-1578 DALSSKNLFSVNA
+1578 SALSSKNLFDVNA
-1591 GVVELKDVLTN
+1591 GVIELKDILTN
-1602 EAQLEIVNET
+1602 DAQLQIVDET
-1612 QKLLDKQFNWDAKY
+1612 MQMLDKEFNWDAKY
-1626 DPDTDT
+1626 DPETDT

-1712 QALLRAM
+1712 QALLRAI

-1737 KLFKTPSKEESD
+1737 RLFKTPSKEESD

-1761 MAGPMD
+1761 MAGPMN

-1781 RIALKAVPAGMTQPT
+1781 RIALKAVPAGAQMPT
-1796 PTTMRRLMTPTE
+1796 PTTVKRLMTPTE
-1808 WNEIKRDMPYILST
+1808 WNEIRRDMPYILSS

-1872 GEISQRWEEMQ
+1872 GEISQRWEEIQ
-1883 RKNPEMS
+1883 RKSPDMS

-1897 HAATIKQFDPDPTTW
+1897 HAATIKQFDPDPN
-1912 GDKDITFATASGKI
+1912 KAAA
-1926 ITKPGNN
+1926 NN

-1947 MWAKLTPEAKGIYK
+1947 MWKQLTPEAKAVFRD
-1961 GVRKFYESRY
+1961 VREFYESRY
-1971 SEYKDVLDKRIAD
+1971 TEYQKVLDKRIAD
-1984 MKAIGVTDKKI
+1984 MRAIGVSEKKI
-1995 NDIKKEFEKT
+1995 TDIRKEFEKT

-2018 RFLYQVGEGPTREYY
+2018 RFWYQVGEGPTREYY
-2033 MFETQGQKEKHL
+2033 MFETQGLKEKHME
-2045 AQRIQKDPKLADSLK
+2045 QRFRKNPELK
-2060 EGSTYKGQ
+2060 KTLLEGSTYKEQ
-2068 MDLHARQSQFL
+2068 MDLHARQSEFL
-2079 QNSFE
+2079 QKSFE
-2084 AIDSATFKGSE
+2084 AIDETEFKGSMVDV
-2095 EAIELQ
+2095 ALQ

-2114 SNQPEQSFRKA
+2114 ANQPEQSFRRA

-2148 HIGYQLSRFENSPD
+2148 HMAYQLSRFENSPD
-2162 MFSNIQAARM
+2162 MFSNIEAARQ
-2172 QIKDRKDVD
+2172 QIKGRKDVD
-2181 KSYSPKLIKENNELN
+2181 TGYDLDLVRENNELS

-2203 SRLGLMLNPPDQF
+2203 SRLKLMLNPPDQF

-2235 LTAPASAITNVLGG
+2235 LSAPASAITNVLGG
-2249 AIIGIPTLVGMNLRM
+2249 AIIGIPTLVGMSLRM

-2274 VNALWQT
+2274 VNALYQT
-2281 KKAATQIISTGLGN
+2281 AKAAGQIISTGYGN
-2295 KKDGYFPSMG
+2295 KKDGYFPSMN
-2305 RFDGMTDAEK
+2305 RFDGMTNVEK
-2315 QAYDR
+2315 QAYER

-2334 QSGLASAPTGDQYGA
+2334 QSGLASAPTGDQFGA
-2349 AHKGMQLMTGLFHNA
+2349 AHKGMQIVTGLFHNA

-2372 AMSAFRQAMDARKDR
+2372 AMSAFRQAMDARKDY
-2387 KDKDAAFEEAV
+2387 KDQTVAFEESV
-2398 LEAKD
+2398 LAAKD
-2403 VTNRAMFDYSSAN
+2403 ITHRAMFDYSAAN
-2416 KPRFFQNPVASVV
+2416 KPRFFQHPVASVI

-2477 GVTGIWGFSTVA
+2477 GVTGLWGFSTVA
-2489 SIANAVFNGL
+2489 SVANAVFNGL

-2512 INWAINTFGVNI
+2512 MNWAINTFGVNI
-2524 GTMLTRGIGNAAGLD
+2524 GTMLTRGIGNAAGID
-2539 IASRTKLDSMWF
+2539 IASRTKLDDMWF

-2570 MLGPTVGLTVTAARA
+2570 LLGPTVGLTVTAARA

-2592 HADRAIESLL
+2592 QADRAIESIL

-2607 APITAIRYGR
+2607 NPVTAMRYAQ

-2640 SLGIRNAELAE
+2640 SIGLRNAELAE

-2717 QNRMKKSA
+2717 QNRIKKSA

-2746 VNAISANNDDDDD
+2746 VDAISASNDD

>member
-1 MAFNPDEY
+1 MPIVDPFKSQQTGGIVDPFKTKTEPEEP
-9 LATKS
+9 TKS
-14 SSFDPDEYLKSK
+14 
-26 TQEPT
+26 
-31 EKGGF
+31 GGF

-42 SLKERVNTA
+42 ALKERADTA

-73 FKDDAASVYKQTEFG
+73 AKDEAQSIYKQTEFS

-127 GLGTRLAVGAGAAA
+127 GLGTRLAVAGGAAA
-141 LGVAA
+141 LGVAS
-146 APAALLGTAAWGLTT
+146 APAALIGTAAWGLTT

-170 ARQKEEQDKKGTKY
+170 SRQKEEQEKKGKKY
-184 QDVNRLSATAAATGQ
+184 EDVNRMNATIAATGQ

-227 ATMEIVQAATNP
+227 ATMEIIQAATNP
-239 NAYKKAVASGAAK
+239 NAYKKAIASGAAK

-262 TQSVLERWQAGLA
+262 AQSVLERWQAGLA

-305 SGAVNTYRARQTP
+305 SGGVNTYKTRQTP
-318 EAEVMLR
+318 EGQVALR
-325 DSKSGAAQDIEGEGN
+325 SSQSGAALDIEGEGN
-340 VNQSIGQ
+340 VDQSISAPGGAGTSVAGQ
-347 TGGTGTQVP
+347 PNTGTPAGGTGVAQP
-356 GERGAGTA
+356 AGL
-364 TGTNIAESGGVDAA
+364 DAA
-378 GQTPAGPAGGTAV
+378 GQNAARLTSGTANA
-391 QPGALNEPPGLMDG
+391 PGALNEPPGLMDG
-405 LPGDG
+405 MPGDG
-410 TPADTLPNLAP
+410 TPAETVPPLAP
-421 QNVDEFAANAQQG
+421 QNVDEYAARAQQG
-434 IPGSTDTV
+434 LTDANANQRNTDPM
-442 SAKYGNETFAG
+442 SAKYGNEDFAPAT
-453 SNALI
+453 NLQ
-458 EPPGLMDAPADTEE
+458 EPAGLMDGPLVTDE
-472 VSSAPGAPITQA
+472 VSSTSTQA
-484 VQDPDSLARL
+484 PAPQSPGSFSEFQEQYRDIRSQIDSLPARMSPEQIGRKVQL
-494 RDNYVALKDELTPI
+494 AKDLEQLVNQYKGDLSTWVGEKELGSLYNFNSNKSESVLKKIED
-508 LGRGDT
+508 R
-514 RKADALVRDLQRM
+514 
-527 VDESAGLIGDPELI
+527 IG
-541 KNLKNPMF
+541 
-549 DGKSPLDNLAQD
+549 Q
-561 AAVAS
+561 
-566 EPRAMQSNMFGKFI
+566 PRAMQGNLFGKFI
-580 NGAHNAQLALAHT
+580 NGAHAAQLALAHT
-593 GTTQGAIKFLQDK
+593 GSPAAAIKHLQDK
-606 RRRLQND
+606 RKRLIAD
-613 LDTGKLDAA
+613 LNSGKLDAA
-622 WAQKIGA
+622 WAQNRGP
-629 RFGMNQGESVKNY
+629 RFGISRGEAIKNFR
-642 QQVAELYTQAAIAEV
+642 QVAEMYTQAGVAEV
-657 DAALNQ
+657 DAAINQ
-663 LSEKK
+663 LSQQK
-668 STPKAM
+668 STPKAMQSNKAPGVFGNYMGASRDLDDLTGALQRKQQQVDAEQTKVDGVKEKIARGLNMRPGLLDGLIDQTAFYQKQANEIKAKLEKAQTDFTAAEAAWKAAGSPTDTSSPKAM

-680 EKQKAPTV
+680 Q
-688 QAPDLVNNGRTL
+688 
-700 DLVIDGKVIKT
+700 
-711 YDLVSQGL
+711 
-719 WDAFKGRPEA
+719 
-729 QENLLQS
+729 
-736 AAAKKVKDE
+736 
-745 ANEALKD
+745 
-752 ADRIYS
+752 
-758 EQAPLSRVENDA
+758 
-770 IQALANNDTSLMKRI
+770 
-785 VTNLTIRDSVLR
+785 
-797 MLSSALS
+797 
-804 YPGKPYRDF
+804 
-813 SGLEA
+813 
-818 MSEYDPRAAYT
+818 
-829 AQNILRY
+829 
-836 APKYMLEGAAIPEKF
+836 
-851 KSTPKAMQSDM
+851 
-862 FGEGQSKDEAVK
+862 GQSKDEKVK
-874 PIEQTAETTDMFGL
+874 PIAQDAETSDMFGVDKTPDIGNRDETL
-888 TANEKAELEARVKS
+888 TFENQEAFETYQDRLKRS
-902 AAIEQRNKNQPQ
+902 AAGEKRNQAQ
-914 VVGASISP
+914 AGVASPSMSP
-922 QQRLDILVA
+922 FQRLLTLAA
-931 RETDLANQVEK
+931 READLVNRLEK
-942 AKTTKIGS
+942 SNTEKIGS
-950 SAGADETVVFRDLQK
+950 SIGETEKSLTDGLKRELAGVRRDL
-965 ELALV
+965 EA
-970 RKDVARA
+970 ARA
-977 RIELAMG
+977 EAAAN
-984 KEAPAVQPTKV
+984 KEAPAPAGPKAAPEQVDMFGKPV
-995 AEAPVKVESKQAQ
+995 AEQKE
-1008 NEMFDEVGG
+1008 D
-1017 TKKPRKEEPKKERKA
+1017 KPKKEEKSKKQEKPKKERKP

-1041 EFGAETAEDEKSE
+1041 EFGAEAAEDEKSE
-1054 TETQREAQEKEA
+1054 AETQREAQEKEA

-1071 EAKQAEED
+1071 EARQAEED

-1086 TEHVQTTEEGKA
+1086 TEHVQTTEEGKD

-1139 GERTS
+1139 GEKTS

-1171 QTPGTMTQAQALG
+1171 QTPGTMSQAQALG

-1244 PEGKIRRPSM
+1244 PGGKIRRPSM

-1346 TVEQKKVKS
+1346 TAEQKKVKS

-1361 ATFYGEGGIYAERF
+1361 TTFYGEGGIYAERF

-1437 TGQKIKLVAKEEKKK
+1437 TKKELKVKKAKEAKETV
-1452 KAREALEAVEGIET
+1452 AAVEGIET

-1530 AKSRVLPQNTIESL
+1530 AKSKVLPQNTIESL
-1544 GNDPKIK
+1544 ENDPRIK

-1565 ETSLPEAQRGEIL
+1565 ETSLPEAQRGEL
-1578 DALSSKNLFSVNA
+1578 LSALSSKNLFDVNA
-1591 GVVELKDVLTN
+1591 GVAELKDVLTN
-1602 EAQLEIVNET
+1602 EAQLEIVNKT
-1612 QKLLDKQFNWDAKY
+1612 QQLLDKQFNWDAKY
-1626 DPDTDT
+1626 DPETDT

-1647 EALHAATIHLIDNP
+1647 EAIHAATIHLIDNP
-1661 DKLSGARKE
+1661 DKLSGVRKQ

-1687 NEHLGSYGLKDLHEF
+1687 DEHLGSYGLTDLHEF

-1712 QALLRAM
+1712 QALLRGM
-1719 RYKSAP
+1719 RYKSATV
-1725 FSLWNEFTTAIT
+1725 SLWNEFTNAIT
-1737 KLFKTPSKEESD
+1737 RLFKTPSKEESD
-1749 VMVEVMRATNIL
+1749 VMVEVMRATNML
-1761 MAGPMD
+1761 MAGPM
-1767 VEGMTVKSTPKAMA
+1767 VENMAVKSTPKAMS
-1781 RIALKAVPAGMTQPT
+1781 RIALKAVPAGMSQPT
-1796 PTTMRRLMTPTE
+1796 ATTVKRLMTPTQ
-1808 WNEIKRDMPYILST
+1808 WNEIRRDMPYILSS

-1834 LTLRQIDDLTRGR
+1834 LTLRQIDDLVKGR

-1862 ARKNNILRES
+1862 SRKNNILRES
-1872 GEISQRWEEMQ
+1872 GEISQRWNEMQ
-1883 RKNPEMS
+1883 RKSPEMS
-1890 RLLAKVM
+1890 RMLAKVM
-1897 HAATIKQFDPDPTTW
+1897 HFATIKQFDPDPTTW
-1912 GDKDITFATASGKI
+1912 EANKYTAAQKTENKDIS
-1926 ITKPGNN
+1926 
-1933 YTAGQKAENQDITD
+1933 D
-1947 MWAKLTPEAKGIYK
+1947 MWVKLTPEAKTIYK
-1961 GVRKFYESRY
+1961 DVRKFYESRY
-1971 SEYKDVLDKRIAD
+1971 SEYQRVLDQRIAN
-1984 MKAIGVTDKKI
+1984 MKAIGVTDKKMNNI
-1995 NDIKKEFEKT
+1995 RQEFEKS
-2005 RQRGPY
+2005 RARGPY

-2018 RFLYQVGEGPTREYY
+2018 RFWYQVGEGATREYY

-2045 AQRIQKDPKLADSLK
+2045 AQRLAADPKLESSLK

-2084 AIDSATFKGSE
+2084 AIDSAVFKGSE
-2095 EAIELQ
+2095 AEVELQ

-2114 SNQPEQSFRKA
+2114 ANQPEQSFRKA
-2125 FMNRSNI
+2125 FMNRYNI

-2148 HIGYQLSRFENSPD
+2148 HMAYQLSRFENSPD
-2162 MFSNIQAARM
+2162 MFSNIEAARM

-2181 KSYSPKLIKENNELN
+2181 KGYDPKLIKENNELS

-2203 SRLGLMLNPPDQF
+2203 ERLKLMLNPPDQF
-2216 NLLGFITPS
+2216 NLFGFITPS
-2225 LLSNIGFIWY
+2225 VLSNIGFIWY

-2281 KKAATQIISTGLGN
+2281 KKAASQIIGTGFGN

-2305 RFDGMTDAEK
+2305 RYAGMTDAEK

-2334 QSGLASAPTGDQYGA
+2334 QSGLAASPTGDQFGIGR
-2349 AHKGMQLMTGLFHNA
+2349 KVMDSMTGLFHNA

-2372 AMSAFRQAMDARKDR
+2372 AMSAFRQAMEARKNR

-2416 KPRFFQNPVASVV
+2416 KPRFFQHPVASVV

-2441 FLAHNALN
+2441 FLVHNFLN
-2449 MWKGESPEI
+2449 MYKGESPEI

-2477 GVTGIWGFSTVA
+2477 GVTGLWGFSTVA
-2489 SIANAVFNGL
+2489 SVMNALVNGL

-2524 GTMLTRGIGNAAGLD
+2524 GTMLTRGIGNAAGIDL
-2539 IASRTKLDSMWF
+2539 ASRTKLDDMWF

-2570 MLGPTVGLTVTAARA
+2570 LLGPTVGLAVTAARA

-2592 HADRAIESLL
+2592 HADRAIESVL

-2607 APITAIRYGR
+2607 NPATALRYGT
-2617 EGVNTLKGDPLME
+2617 EGATTLKGDPLME
-2630 DMGPFYLMMQ
+2630 EMGPFYLVMQ

-2659 KGQEQAVMKERTNL
+2659 KGQEEAVKKERTNL
-2673 LNLFALGFMSGDSE
+2673 LNLFALGFMSGDSD

-2694 KIFKFNDKHP
+2694 KIYKFNDKH
-2704 SSSIPADTILKSI
+2704 SSVAIPADAIVKSI
-2717 QNRMKKSA
+2717 LDRMNKSA
-2725 ETDSGLYIDRKM
+2725 QTDHGLYIDKKM
-2737 RGVLGGTNY
+2737 ANVLGGTNY
-2746 VNAISANNDDDDD
+2746 MDAISENN

>member
-1 MAFNPDEY
+1 MAKNFWEDD
-9 LATKS
+9 AVAKKDDAWWAKDS
-14 SSFDPDEYLKSK
+14 VASK
-26 TQEPT
+26 PEEPT
-31 EKGGF
+31 ETGGF

-42 SLKERVNTA
+42 ALKERTTTA

-73 FKDDAASVYKQTEFG
+73 AKDEAQSVYKQTEFS
-88 DLGKAFKEGRYG
+88 DLGKAFKEGRFG

-127 GLGTRLAVGAGAAA
+127 GLGTRVAAGLALPA

-170 ARQKEEQDKKGTKY
+170 SRQKEEQEKKGKKY
-184 QDVNRLSATAAATGQ
+184 EDVNRMTATAAATGQ

-221 KESAEK
+221 KESAEQ
-227 ATMEIVQAATNP
+227 ATKEIVQAATDP
-239 NAYKKAVASGAAK
+239 RAYRKAVASGVAK

-318 EAEVMLR
+318 EGQVALR
-325 DSKSGAAQDIEGEGN
+325 SSQSGAALDIEGEGN
-340 VNQSIGQ
+340 VDQSISAPGGAGISVAGQ
-347 TGGTGTQVP
+347 PNTGAPAGGTGVAQP
-356 GERGAGTA
+356 A
-364 TGTNIAESGGVDAA
+364 GVDAA
-378 GQTPAGPAGGTAV
+378 GQDAAGLTSGTANA
-391 QPGALNEPPGLMDG
+391 PGALNEPPGLMDG
-405 LPGDG
+405 MPGDG
-410 TPADTLPNLAP
+410 TPAETVPPLAP
-421 QNVDEFAANAQQG
+421 QNVDEYAARAQQG
-434 IPGSTDTV
+434 LTDANANQRNTDPM
-442 SAKYGNETFAG
+442 SAKYGNEDFAPA
-453 SNALI
+453 SNLQ

-472 VSSAPGAPITQA
+472 ISSAPSQTVAEA
-484 VQDPDSLARL
+484 VQDPAGLARL
-494 RDNYVALKDELTPI
+494 RDNYVAIKEELDPI
-508 LGRGDT
+508 YGRGDP
-514 RKADALVRDLQRM
+514 KKSAALVRSLQRM
-527 VDESAGLIGDPELI
+527 VDESASLIQNQELI

-549 DGKSPLDNLAQD
+549 NGKGPLDKLAQD
-561 AAVAS
+561 AEVAS
-566 EPRAMQSNMFGKFI
+566 DPKAMQSNLFGKFI
-580 NGAHNAQLALAHT
+580 NGARAAQLAVSYT
-593 GTTQGAIKFLQDK
+593 GSTQAAIKFLQDK
-606 RRRLQND
+606 KQRLQND
-613 LDTGKLDAA
+613 LASGKLDRA

-629 RFGMNQGESVKNY
+629 RYGMTQGESVNNFQK
-642 QQVAELYTQAAIAEV
+642 VAELYTQSAVAEV

-663 LSEKK
+663 LS
-668 STPKAM
+668 
-674 QSDMFG
+674 Q
-680 EKQKAPTV
+680 Q
-688 QAPDLVNNGRTL
+688 
-700 DLVIDGKVIKT
+700 
-711 YDLVSQGL
+711 
-719 WDAFKGRPEA
+719 
-729 QENLLQS
+729 
-736 AAAKKVKDE
+736 
-745 ANEALKD
+745 
-752 ADRIYS
+752 
-758 EQAPLSRVENDA
+758 
-770 IQALANNDTSLMKRI
+770 
-785 VTNLTIRDSVLR
+785 
-797 MLSSALS
+797 
-804 YPGKPYRDF
+804 
-813 SGLEA
+813 
-818 MSEYDPRAAYT
+818 
-829 AQNILRY
+829 
-836 APKYMLEGAAIPEKF
+836 

-862 FGEGQSKDEAVK
+862 FGEGQSKDEKVK
-874 PIEQTAETTDMFGL
+874 PIAADAETTDMFGADKTPDIGNRDEPL
-888 TANEKAELEARVKS
+888 TFENQEAFEAYQNRLKRS
-902 AAIEQRNKNQPQ
+902 AAGEKRNQAQAGVASPSMTPFQRMLTL
-914 VVGASISP
+914 A
-922 QQRLDILVA
+922 A
-931 RETDLANQVEK
+931 READLVKRLEK
-942 AKTTKIGS
+942 SKTEKIGS
-950 SAGADETVVFRDLQK
+950 SVGATEKSLTDGLER
-965 ELALV
+965 ELAGV
-970 RKDVARA
+970 RKDLEAAKVEAA
-977 RIELAMG
+977 AN
-984 KEAPAVQPTKV
+984 KEAPAPAAPKAAPEQVDMFGKPV
-995 AEAPVKVESKQAQ
+995 AEKKQKEEKSKVRETIAVLNQL
-1008 NEMFDEVGG
+1008 VG
-1017 TKKPRKEEPKKERKA
+1017 TKKRKP

-1054 TETQREAQEKEA
+1054 AETQREAQEKEA

-1071 EAKQAEED
+1071 EAKKDEED
-1079 KNAPEVG
+1079 KKAPKVG

-1159 GEAKFET
+1159 GEAKFKI
-1166 LLKLL
+1166 LLNSL
-1171 QTPGTMTQAQALG
+1171 QKPSNMSDAQKLG

-1198 TLKGQVQAYINSLG
+1198 TLKDQVEAYINSLG
-1212 AKGPRIKIEPGK
+1212 AKGPKIKIEPGK
-1224 VAYEGEVS
+1224 VAYETDVEVV
-1232 TDAKRAMTPGTT
+1232 TKRAMTPGTT

-1254 EVGTKQFKISDTK
+1254 EGGTKQFKVSDTK
-1267 LRSAWTKL
+1267 LRGAWTKL
-1275 KQMFDSGGNVTPEM
+1275 KQMFDSSGNVTPEM

-1301 SKFGYALAD
+1301 SKFGFVLAD

-1325 YGMRAADVKELTA
+1325 YGMRAADIKELTA

-1346 TVEQKKVKS
+1346 TAEQKKVKS

-1361 ATFYGEGGIYAERF
+1361 STFYGEGGIYAERF

-1399 ANIEEEFKF
+1399 SNIEEELKF

-1437 TGQKIKLVAKEEKKK
+1437 TKKELKVKKAKEAKET
-1452 KAREALEAVEGIET
+1452 AAAVEGIET
-1466 EGDEKIEDAPIEFIN
+1466 EGDEKIEDAPVEFIN

-1530 AKSRVLPQNTIESL
+1530 AKSKVLPQNTIESL
-1544 GNDPKIK
+1544 ENDPKIK

-1565 ETSLPEAQRGEIL
+1565 ETSLPEAQRGEL
-1578 DALSSKNLFSVNA
+1578 LSALSSKSLFDVNA
-1591 GVVELKDVLTN
+1591 GVAELKDVLTN

-1626 DPDTDT
+1626 DPETDT

-1647 EALHAATIHLIDNP
+1647 EAIHAATIHLIDNP
-1661 DKLSGARKE
+1661 DKLSGVRKQ

-1687 NEHLGSYGLKDLHEF
+1687 DEHLGNYGLTDLHEF

-1712 QALLRAM
+1712 QALLRGM
-1719 RYKSAP
+1719 RYKSATV
-1725 FSLWNEFTTAIT
+1725 SLWNEFTNAIT
-1737 KLFKTPSKEESD
+1737 RLFKTPSKEESD
-1749 VMVEVMRATNIL
+1749 VMVEVMRATNML
-1761 MAGPMD
+1761 MAGPMM
-1767 VEGMTVKSTPKAMA
+1767 ENMAVKSTPKAMS
-1781 RIALKAVPAGMTQPT
+1781 RIALKAVPAGMPQPT
-1796 PTTMRRLMTPTE
+1796 STTVRKLMTPTQ
-1808 WNEIKRDMPYILST
+1808 WDEIRRDMPYILST

-1834 LTLRQIDDLTRGR
+1834 LTLRQIDDLVRGR

-1852 NFIRVVERFL
+1852 NFIRVTERFL
-1862 ARKNNILRES
+1862 SRKNNILQES

-1890 RLLAKVM
+1890 RMLARVM
-1897 HAATIKQFDPDPTTW
+1897 HAATIKQFDPDPMTW
-1912 GDKDITFATASGKI
+1912 EANK
-1926 ITKPGNN
+1926 
-1933 YTAGQKAENQDITD
+1933 YTAAQKAENKDISD
-1947 MWAKLTPEAKGIYK
+1947 MWVKLTPEAKTIYK
-1961 GVRKFYESRY
+1961 DVRKFYESRY
-1971 SEYKDVLDKRIAD
+1971 SEYQTVLNKRIAD
-1984 MKAIGVTDKKI
+1984 MRALGVTDKKM
-1995 NDIKKEFEKT
+1995 NDIKEEFEKS
-2005 RQRGPY
+2005 RARGPY

-2018 RFLYQVGEGPTREYY
+2018 RFWYQVGENEKREYY

-2045 AQRIQKDPKLADSLK
+2045 AQRLQKDPKLADSLK

-2084 AIDSATFKGSE
+2084 AIDSAEFKGSE
-2095 EAIELQ
+2095 AEVDLQ

-2114 SNQPEQSFRKA
+2114 ANQPEQSFRKA
-2125 FMNRSNI
+2125 FMNRNNI

-2148 HIGYQLSRFENSPD
+2148 HMSYQLSRFENSPD
-2162 MFSNIQAARM
+2162 MFSNIEAARM
-2172 QIKDRKDVD
+2172 QIKDRRDGYD
-2181 KSYSPKLIKENNELN
+2181 PKIIKENNELS

-2203 SRLGLMLNPPDQF
+2203 SRLKLMLNPPDQF
-2216 NLLGFITPS
+2216 NLFGFITPS
-2225 LLSNIGFIWY
+2225 LLSNVGFIWY

-2281 KKAATQIISTGLGN
+2281 KKAAVQIISTGFGN
-2295 KKDGYFPSMG
+2295 KKQGYFPSMG
-2305 RFDGMTDAEK
+2305 RFEGMTAAEK
-2315 QAYDR
+2315 QAYER
-2320 FVGDGLIDITATYD
+2320 FVGDGLIDITAAYD
-2334 QSGLASAPTGDQYGA
+2334 QSGLAAAPSGDQFGA

-2372 AMSAFRQAMDARKDR
+2372 AMSAFRQAMDVRKNR
-2387 KDKDAAFEEAV
+2387 KDKDAAFEEAL

-2403 VTNRAMFDYSSAN
+2403 VTHRAMFDYSAAN
-2416 KPRFFQNPVASVV
+2416 KPRFFQNPVAGVI

-2441 FLAHNALN
+2441 FLVHNFLN
-2449 MWKGESPEI
+2449 MYKGQSPEI

-2477 GVTGIWGFSTVA
+2477 GVTGLWGFSTVA
-2489 SIANAVFNGL
+2489 SIFNAVINGL
-2499 SDEEEPFDFELEF
+2499 SDEEEPFDFEIEF

-2524 GTMLTRGIGNAAGLD
+2524 GTALTRGIGNAAGIDL
-2539 IASRTKLDSMWF
+2539 ASRTKLDDMWF

-2570 MLGPTVGLTVTAARA
+2570 LLGPTVGLTVTAARA

-2592 HADRAIESLL
+2592 QADRAIESIL

-2607 APITAIRYGR
+2607 APATAVRYAR
-2617 EGVNTLKGDPLME
+2617 EGVTTLKGDPLME
-2630 DMGPFYLMMQ
+2630 EMGPFYLVMQ

-2659 KGQEQAVMKERTNL
+2659 KGQEVAVQKERTNL
-2673 LNLFALGFMSGDSE
+2673 LNLFALGFMSGDAD
-2687 VADKALD
+2687 VTDKALE
-2694 KIFKFNDKHP
+2694 KIYKFNDKH
-2704 SSSIPADTILKSI
+2704 SSVAIPADAIVKSI
-2717 QNRMKKSA
+2717 LDRMKKSA
-2725 ETDSGLYIDRKM
+2725 QTDHGLYIDKKM
-2737 RGVLGGTNY
+2737 RNVLGGADY
-2746 VNAISANNDDDDD
+2746 VNAISENN

>member
-9 LATKS
+9 LAKKP
-14 SSFDPDEYLKSK
+14 SSFDPDAYLKSK
-26 TQEPT
+26 PEEPT
-31 EKGGF
+31 ETGGF

-42 SLKERVNTA
+42 ALKERTTTA

-73 FKDDAASVYKQTEFG
+73 AKEAAQSVYKQTEFS
-88 DLGKAFKEGRYG
+88 DLGKAFKEGRFG

-127 GLGTRLAVGAGAAA
+127 GLGTRVAAGLALPA

-170 ARQKEEQDKKGTKY
+170 SRQKEEQEKKGKKY
-184 QDVNRLSATAAATGQ
+184 EDVNRMTATAAATGQ

-221 KESAEK
+221 KESAEQ
-227 ATMEIVQAATNP
+227 ATKEIVQAATDP
-239 NAYKKAVASGAAK
+239 RAYRKAVASGVAK

-318 EAEVMLR
+318 EGQVALR
-325 DSKSGAAQDIEGEGN
+325 SSQSGAALDIEGEGN
-340 VNQSIGQ
+340 VDQSISAPGGAGISVAGQ
-347 TGGTGTQVP
+347 PNTGAPAGGTGVAQP
-356 GERGAGTA
+356 A
-364 TGTNIAESGGVDAA
+364 GVDAA
-378 GQTPAGPAGGTAV
+378 GQDAAGLTSGTANA
-391 QPGALNEPPGLMDG
+391 PGALNEPPGLMDG
-405 LPGDG
+405 MPGDG
-410 TPADTLPNLAP
+410 TPAETVPPLAP
-421 QNVDEFAANAQQG
+421 QNVDEYAARAQQG
-434 IPGSTDTV
+434 LTDANANQRNTDPM
-442 SAKYGNETFAG
+442 SAKYGNEDFAPA
-453 SNALI
+453 SNLQ

-472 VSSAPGAPITQA
+472 ISSAPSQTVAEA
-484 VQDPDSLARL
+484 VQDPAGLARL
-494 RDNYVALKDELTPI
+494 RDNYVAIKEELDPI
-508 LGRGDT
+508 YGRGDP
-514 RKADALVRDLQRM
+514 KKSAALVRSLQRM
-527 VDESAGLIGDPELI
+527 VDESASLIQNQELI

-549 DGKSPLDNLAQD
+549 NGKGPLDKLAQD
-561 AAVAS
+561 AEVAS
-566 EPRAMQSNMFGKFI
+566 DPKAMQSNLFGKFI
-580 NGAHNAQLALAHT
+580 NGARAAQLAVSYT
-593 GTTQGAIKFLQDK
+593 GSTQAAIKFLQDK
-606 RRRLQND
+606 KQRLQND
-613 LDTGKLDAA
+613 LASGKLDRA

-629 RFGMNQGESVKNY
+629 RYGMTQGESVNNFQK
-642 QQVAELYTQAAIAEV
+642 VAELYTQSAVAEV

-663 LSEKK
+663 LS
-668 STPKAM
+668 
-674 QSDMFG
+674 Q
-680 EKQKAPTV
+680 Q
-688 QAPDLVNNGRTL
+688 
-700 DLVIDGKVIKT
+700 
-711 YDLVSQGL
+711 
-719 WDAFKGRPEA
+719 
-729 QENLLQS
+729 
-736 AAAKKVKDE
+736 
-745 ANEALKD
+745 
-752 ADRIYS
+752 
-758 EQAPLSRVENDA
+758 
-770 IQALANNDTSLMKRI
+770 
-785 VTNLTIRDSVLR
+785 
-797 MLSSALS
+797 
-804 YPGKPYRDF
+804 
-813 SGLEA
+813 
-818 MSEYDPRAAYT
+818 
-829 AQNILRY
+829 
-836 APKYMLEGAAIPEKF
+836 

-862 FGEGQSKDEAVK
+862 FGEGQSKDEKVK
-874 PIEQTAETTDMFGL
+874 PIAADAETTDMFGADKTPDIGNRDEPL
-888 TANEKAELEARVKS
+888 TFENQEAFEAYQNRLKRS
-902 AAIEQRNKNQPQ
+902 AAGEKRNQAQAGVASPSMTPFQRMLTL
-914 VVGASISP
+914 A
-922 QQRLDILVA
+922 A
-931 RETDLANQVEK
+931 READLVKRLEK
-942 AKTTKIGS
+942 SKTEKIGS
-950 SAGADETVVFRDLQK
+950 SVGATEKSLTDGLER
-965 ELALV
+965 ELAGV
-970 RKDVARA
+970 RKDLEAAKVEAA
-977 RIELAMG
+977 AN
-984 KEAPAVQPTKV
+984 KEAPAPAAPKAAPEQVDMFGKPV
-995 AEAPVKVESKQAQ
+995 AEKKQKEEKSKVRETIAVLNQL
-1008 NEMFDEVGG
+1008 VG
-1017 TKKPRKEEPKKERKA
+1017 TKKRKP

-1054 TETQREAQEKEA
+1054 AETQREAQEKEA

-1071 EAKQAEED
+1071 EAKKDEED
-1079 KNAPEVG
+1079 KKAPKVG

-1159 GEAKFET
+1159 GEAKFKI
-1166 LLKLL
+1166 LLNSL
-1171 QTPGTMTQAQALG
+1171 QKPSNMSDAQKLG

-1198 TLKGQVQAYINSLG
+1198 TLKDQVEAYINSLG
-1212 AKGPRIKIEPGK
+1212 AKGPKIKIEPGK
-1224 VAYEGEVS
+1224 VAYETDVEVV
-1232 TDAKRAMTPGTT
+1232 TKRAMTPGTT

-1254 EVGTKQFKISDTK
+1254 EGGTKQFKVSDTK
-1267 LRSAWTKL
+1267 LRGAWTKL
-1275 KQMFDSGGNVTPEM
+1275 KQMFDSSGNVTPEM

-1301 SKFGYALAD
+1301 SKFGFVLAD

-1325 YGMRAADVKELTA
+1325 YGMRAADIKELTA

-1346 TVEQKKVKS
+1346 TAEQKKVKS

-1361 ATFYGEGGIYAERF
+1361 STFYGEGGIYAERF

-1399 ANIEEEFKF
+1399 SNIEEELKF

-1437 TGQKIKLVAKEEKKK
+1437 TKKELKVKKAKEAKET
-1452 KAREALEAVEGIET
+1452 AAAVEGIET
-1466 EGDEKIEDAPIEFIN
+1466 EGDEKIEDAPVEFIN

-1530 AKSRVLPQNTIESL
+1530 AKSKVLPQNTIESL
-1544 GNDPKIK
+1544 ENDPKIK

-1565 ETSLPEAQRGEIL
+1565 ETSLPEAQRGEL
-1578 DALSSKNLFSVNA
+1578 LSALSSKSLFDVNA
-1591 GVVELKDVLTN
+1591 GVAELKDVLTN

-1626 DPDTDT
+1626 DPETDT

-1647 EALHAATIHLIDNP
+1647 EAIHAATIHLIDNP
-1661 DKLSGARKE
+1661 DKLSGVRKQ

-1687 NEHLGSYGLKDLHEF
+1687 DEHLGNYGLTDLHEF

-1712 QALLRAM
+1712 QALLRGM
-1719 RYKSAP
+1719 RYKSATV
-1725 FSLWNEFTTAIT
+1725 SLWNEFTNAIT
-1737 KLFKTPSKEESD
+1737 RLFKTPSKEESD
-1749 VMVEVMRATNIL
+1749 VMVEVMRATNML
-1761 MAGPMD
+1761 MAGPMM
-1767 VEGMTVKSTPKAMA
+1767 ENMAVKSTPKAMS
-1781 RIALKAVPAGMTQPT
+1781 RIALKAVPAGMPQPT
-1796 PTTMRRLMTPTE
+1796 STTVRKLMTPTQ
-1808 WNEIKRDMPYILST
+1808 WDEIRRDMPYILST

-1834 LTLRQIDDLTRGR
+1834 LTLRQIDDLVRGR

-1852 NFIRVVERFL
+1852 NFIRVTERFL
-1862 ARKNNILRES
+1862 SRKNNILQES

-1890 RLLAKVM
+1890 RMLARVM
-1897 HAATIKQFDPDPTTW
+1897 HAATIKQFDPDPMTW
-1912 GDKDITFATASGKI
+1912 EANK
-1926 ITKPGNN
+1926 
-1933 YTAGQKAENQDITD
+1933 YTAAQKAENKDISD
-1947 MWAKLTPEAKGIYK
+1947 MWVKLTPEAKTIYK
-1961 GVRKFYESRY
+1961 DVRKFYESRY
-1971 SEYKDVLDKRIAD
+1971 SEYQTVLNKRIAD
-1984 MKAIGVTDKKI
+1984 MRALGVTDKKM
-1995 NDIKKEFEKT
+1995 NDIKEEFEKS
-2005 RQRGPY
+2005 RARGPY

-2018 RFLYQVGEGPTREYY
+2018 RFWYQVGENEKREYY

-2045 AQRIQKDPKLADSLK
+2045 AQRLQKDPKLADSLK

-2084 AIDSATFKGSE
+2084 AIDSAEFKGSE
-2095 EAIELQ
+2095 AEVDLQ

-2114 SNQPEQSFRKA
+2114 ANQPEQSFRKA
-2125 FMNRSNI
+2125 FMNRNNI

-2148 HIGYQLSRFENSPD
+2148 HMSYQLSRFENSPD
-2162 MFSNIQAARM
+2162 MFSNIEAARM
-2172 QIKDRKDVD
+2172 QIKDRRDGYD
-2181 KSYSPKLIKENNELN
+2181 PKIIKENNELS

-2203 SRLGLMLNPPDQF
+2203 SRLKLMLNPPDQF
-2216 NLLGFITPS
+2216 NLFGFITPS
-2225 LLSNIGFIWY
+2225 LLSNVGFIWY

-2281 KKAATQIISTGLGN
+2281 KKAAVQIISTGFGN
-2295 KKDGYFPSMG
+2295 KKQGYFPSMG
-2305 RFDGMTDAEK
+2305 RFEGMTAAEK
-2315 QAYDR
+2315 QAYER
-2320 FVGDGLIDITATYD
+2320 FVGDGLIDITAAYD
-2334 QSGLASAPTGDQYGA
+2334 QSGLAAAPSGDQFGA

-2372 AMSAFRQAMDARKDR
+2372 AMSAFRQAMDVRKNR
-2387 KDKDAAFEEAV
+2387 KDKDAAFEEAL

-2403 VTNRAMFDYSSAN
+2403 VTHRAMFDYSAAN
-2416 KPRFFQNPVASVV
+2416 KPRFFQNPVAGVI

-2441 FLAHNALN
+2441 FLVHNFLN
-2449 MWKGESPEI
+2449 MYKGQSPEI

-2477 GVTGIWGFSTVA
+2477 GVTGLWGFSTVA
-2489 SIANAVFNGL
+2489 SIFNAVINGL
-2499 SDEEEPFDFELEF
+2499 SDEEEPFDFEIEF

-2524 GTMLTRGIGNAAGLD
+2524 GTALTRGIGNAAGIDL
-2539 IASRTKLDSMWF
+2539 ASRTKLDDMWF

-2570 MLGPTVGLTVTAARA
+2570 LLGPTVGLTVTAARA

-2592 HADRAIESLL
+2592 QADRAIESIL

-2607 APITAIRYGR
+2607 APATAVRYAR
-2617 EGVNTLKGDPLME
+2617 EGVTTLKGDPLME
-2630 DMGPFYLMMQ
+2630 EMGPFYLVMQ

-2659 KGQEQAVMKERTNL
+2659 KGQEVAVQKERTNL
-2673 LNLFALGFMSGDSE
+2673 LNLFALGFMSGDAD
-2687 VADKALD
+2687 VTDKALE
-2694 KIFKFNDKHP
+2694 KIYKFNDKH
-2704 SSSIPADTILKSI
+2704 SSVAIPADAIVRSILD
-2717 QNRMKKSA
+2717 RMKKC
-2725 ETDSGLYIDRKM
+2725 
-2737 RGVLGGTNY
+2737 
-2746 VNAISANNDDDDD
+2746 
-2759 ED
+2759 

>member
-9 LATKS
+9 LAKKP
-14 SSFDPDEYLKSK
+14 SSFDPDAYLKSK
-26 TQEPT
+26 PEEPT
-31 EKGGF
+31 ETGGF

-42 SLKERVNTA
+42 ALKERTTTA

-73 FKDDAASVYKQTEFG
+73 AKEAAQSVYKQTEFS
-88 DLGKAFKEGRYG
+88 DLGKAFKEGRFG

-127 GLGTRLAVGAGAAA
+127 GLGTRVAAGLALPA

-170 ARQKEEQDKKGTKY
+170 SRQKEEQEKKGKKY
-184 QDVNRLSATAAATGQ
+184 EDVNRMTATAAATGQ

-221 KESAEK
+221 KESAEQ
-227 ATMEIVQAATNP
+227 ATKEIVQAATDP
-239 NAYKKAVASGAAK
+239 RAYRKAVASGVAK

-318 EAEVMLR
+318 EGQVALR
-325 DSKSGAAQDIEGEGN
+325 SSQSGAALDIEGEGN
-340 VNQSIGQ
+340 VDQSISAPGGAGISVAGQ
-347 TGGTGTQVP
+347 PNTGAPAGGTGVAQP
-356 GERGAGTA
+356 A
-364 TGTNIAESGGVDAA
+364 GVDAA
-378 GQTPAGPAGGTAV
+378 GQDAAGLTSGTANA
-391 QPGALNEPPGLMDG
+391 PGALNEPPGLMDG
-405 LPGDG
+405 MPGDG
-410 TPADTLPNLAP
+410 TPAETVPPLAP
-421 QNVDEFAANAQQG
+421 QNVDEYAARAQQG
-434 IPGSTDTV
+434 LTDANANQRNTDPM
-442 SAKYGNETFAG
+442 SAKYGNEDFAPA
-453 SNALI
+453 SNLQ

-472 VSSAPGAPITQA
+472 ISSAPSQTVAEA
-484 VQDPDSLARL
+484 VQDPAGLARL
-494 RDNYVALKDELTPI
+494 RDNYVAIKEELDPI
-508 LGRGDT
+508 YGRGDP
-514 RKADALVRDLQRM
+514 KKSAALVRSLQRM
-527 VDESAGLIGDPELI
+527 VDESASLIQNQELI

-549 DGKSPLDNLAQD
+549 NGKGPLDKLAQD
-561 AAVAS
+561 AEVAS
-566 EPRAMQSNMFGKFI
+566 DPKAMQSNLFGKFI
-580 NGAHNAQLALAHT
+580 NGARAAQLAVSYT
-593 GTTQGAIKFLQDK
+593 GSTQAAIKFLQDK
-606 RRRLQND
+606 KQRLQND
-613 LDTGKLDAA
+613 LASGKLDRA

-629 RFGMNQGESVKNY
+629 RYGMTQGESVNNFQK
-642 QQVAELYTQAAIAEV
+642 VAELYTQSAVAEV

-663 LSEKK
+663 LS
-668 STPKAM
+668 
-674 QSDMFG
+674 Q
-680 EKQKAPTV
+680 Q
-688 QAPDLVNNGRTL
+688 
-700 DLVIDGKVIKT
+700 
-711 YDLVSQGL
+711 
-719 WDAFKGRPEA
+719 
-729 QENLLQS
+729 
-736 AAAKKVKDE
+736 
-745 ANEALKD
+745 
-752 ADRIYS
+752 
-758 EQAPLSRVENDA
+758 
-770 IQALANNDTSLMKRI
+770 
-785 VTNLTIRDSVLR
+785 
-797 MLSSALS
+797 
-804 YPGKPYRDF
+804 
-813 SGLEA
+813 
-818 MSEYDPRAAYT
+818 
-829 AQNILRY
+829 
-836 APKYMLEGAAIPEKF
+836 

-862 FGEGQSKDEAVK
+862 FGEGQSKDEKVK
-874 PIEQTAETTDMFGL
+874 PIAADAETTDMFGADKTPDIGNRDEPL
-888 TANEKAELEARVKS
+888 TFENQEAFEAYQNRLKRS
-902 AAIEQRNKNQPQ
+902 AAGEKRNQAQAGVASPSMTPFQRMLTL
-914 VVGASISP
+914 A
-922 QQRLDILVA
+922 A
-931 RETDLANQVEK
+931 READLVKRLEK
-942 AKTTKIGS
+942 SKTEKIGS
-950 SAGADETVVFRDLQK
+950 SVGATEKSLTDGLER
-965 ELALV
+965 ELAGV
-970 RKDVARA
+970 RKDLEAAKVEAA
-977 RIELAMG
+977 AN
-984 KEAPAVQPTKV
+984 KEAPAPAAPKAAPEQVDMFGKPV
-995 AEAPVKVESKQAQ
+995 AEKKQKEEKSKVQETIAVLNQL
-1008 NEMFDEVGG
+1008 VG
-1017 TKKPRKEEPKKERKA
+1017 TKKRKP

-1054 TETQREAQEKEA
+1054 AETQREAQEKEA

-1071 EAKQAEED
+1071 EAKKDEED
-1079 KNAPEVG
+1079 KKAPKVG

-1159 GEAKFET
+1159 GEAKFKI
-1166 LLKLL
+1166 LLNSL
-1171 QTPGTMTQAQALG
+1171 QKPSNMSDAQKLG

-1198 TLKGQVQAYINSLG
+1198 TLKDQVEAYINSLG
-1212 AKGPRIKIEPGK
+1212 AKGPKIKIEPGK
-1224 VAYEGEVS
+1224 VAYETDVEVV
-1232 TDAKRAMTPGTT
+1232 TKRAMTPGTT

-1254 EVGTKQFKISDTK
+1254 EGGTKQFKVSDTK
-1267 LRSAWTKL
+1267 LRGAWTKL
-1275 KQMFDSGGNVTPEM
+1275 KQMFDSSGNVTPEM

-1301 SKFGYALAD
+1301 SKFGFVLAD

-1346 TVEQKKVKS
+1346 TAEQKKVKS

-1399 ANIEEEFKF
+1399 SNIEEELKF
-1408 NKAVTIFNLEVQKR
+1408 NKAITIFNLEVQKR

-1437 TGQKIKLVAKEEKKK
+1437 TKKELKVKKAKEAKET
-1452 KAREALEAVEGIET
+1452 AAAVEGIET
-1466 EGDEKIEDAPIEFIN
+1466 EGDEKIEDAPVEFIN
-1481 RPEKQKLHAAVV
+1481 RPEKKKLHAAIV

-1510 EKGNGYFKN
+1510 EKGSGYFKN

-1530 AKSRVLPQNTIESL
+1530 AKSKVLPQDTIASL
-1544 GNDPKIK
+1544 ENDPKIK

-1565 ETSLPEAQRGEIL
+1565 ETSLPEAQRGEL
-1578 DALSSKNLFSVNA
+1578 LSALSSKSLFDVNA
-1591 GVVELKDVLTN
+1591 GVAELKDVLTN

-1626 DPDTDT
+1626 DPETDT
-1632 LTMRGGMMDNNVLFH
+1632 LTMREGMMDNNVLFH
-1647 EALHAATIHLIDNP
+1647 EAIHAATIHLIDNP
-1661 DKLSGARKE
+1661 DKLSGVRKQ

-1687 NEHLGSYGLKDLHEF
+1687 DEHLGNYGLTDLHEF

-1712 QALLRAM
+1712 QALLRGM
-1719 RYKSAP
+1719 RYKSATV
-1725 FSLWNEFTTAIT
+1725 SLWNEFTNAIT
-1737 KLFKTPSKEESD
+1737 RLFKTPSKEESD
-1749 VMVEVMRATNIL
+1749 VMVEVMRATNML
-1761 MAGPMD
+1761 MAGPMM
-1767 VEGMTVKSTPKAMA
+1767 ENMAVKSTPKAMS
-1781 RIALKAVPAGMTQPT
+1781 RIALKAVPAGMPQPT
-1796 PTTMRRLMTPTE
+1796 STTVRKLMTPTQ
-1808 WNEIKRDMPYILST
+1808 WDEIRRDMPYILST

-1834 LTLRQIDDLTRGR
+1834 LTLRQIDDLVRGR

-1852 NFIRVVERFL
+1852 NFIRVTERFL
-1862 ARKNNILRES
+1862 SRKNNILQES

-1890 RLLAKVM
+1890 RMLARVM
-1897 HAATIKQFDPDPTTW
+1897 HAATIKQFDPDPMTW
-1912 GDKDITFATASGKI
+1912 EANK
-1926 ITKPGNN
+1926 
-1933 YTAGQKAENQDITD
+1933 YTAAQKAENKDISD
-1947 MWAKLTPEAKGIYK
+1947 MWVKLTPEAKTIYK
-1961 GVRKFYESRY
+1961 DVRKFYESRY
-1971 SEYKDVLDKRIAD
+1971 SEYQTVLNKRIAD
-1984 MKAIGVTDKKI
+1984 MRALGVTDKKM
-1995 NDIKKEFEKT
+1995 NDIKEEFEKS
-2005 RQRGPY
+2005 RARGPY

-2018 RFLYQVGEGPTREYY
+2018 RFWYQVGENEKREYY

-2045 AQRIQKDPKLADSLK
+2045 AQRLQKDPKLADSLK

-2084 AIDSATFKGSE
+2084 AIDSAEFKGSE
-2095 EAIELQ
+2095 AEVDLQ

-2114 SNQPEQSFRKA
+2114 ANQPEQSFRKA
-2125 FMNRSNI
+2125 FMNRNNI

-2148 HIGYQLSRFENSPD
+2148 HMSYQLSRFENSPD
-2162 MFSNIQAARM
+2162 MFSNIEAARM
-2172 QIKDRKDVD
+2172 QIKDRRDGYD
-2181 KSYSPKLIKENNELN
+2181 PKIIKENNELS

-2203 SRLGLMLNPPDQF
+2203 SRLKLMLNPPDQF
-2216 NLLGFITPS
+2216 NLFGFITPS
-2225 LLSNIGFIWY
+2225 LLSNVGFIWY

-2281 KKAATQIISTGLGN
+2281 KKAAVQIISTGFGN
-2295 KKDGYFPSMG
+2295 KKQGYFPSMG
-2305 RFDGMTDAEK
+2305 RFEGMTAAEK
-2315 QAYDR
+2315 QAYER
-2320 FVGDGLIDITATYD
+2320 FVGDGLIDITAAYD
-2334 QSGLASAPTGDQYGA
+2334 QSGLAAAPSGDQFGA

-2372 AMSAFRQAMDARKDR
+2372 AMSAFRQAMDVRKNR
-2387 KDKDAAFEEAV
+2387 KDKDAAFEEAL

-2403 VTNRAMFDYSSAN
+2403 VTHRAMFDYSAAN
-2416 KPRFFQNPVASVV
+2416 KPRFFQNPVAGVI

-2441 FLAHNALN
+2441 FLVHNFLN
-2449 MWKGESPEI
+2449 MYKGQSPEI

-2477 GVTGIWGFSTVA
+2477 GVTGLWGFSTVA
-2489 SIANAVFNGL
+2489 SIFNAVINGL
-2499 SDEEEPFDFELEF
+2499 SDEEEPFDFEIEF

-2524 GTMLTRGIGNAAGLD
+2524 GTALTRGIGNAAGIDL
-2539 IASRTKLDSMWF
+2539 ASRTKLDDMWF

-2570 MLGPTVGLTVTAARA
+2570 LLGPTVGLTVTAARA

-2592 HADRAIESLL
+2592 QADRAIESIL

-2607 APITAIRYGR
+2607 APATAVRYAR
-2617 EGVNTLKGDPLME
+2617 EGVTTLKGDPLME
-2630 DMGPFYLMMQ
+2630 EMGPFYLVMQ

-2659 KGQEQAVMKERTNL
+2659 KGQEVAVQKERTNL
-2673 LNLFALGFMSGDSE
+2673 LNLFALGFMSGDAD
-2687 VADKALD
+2687 VTDKALE
-2694 KIFKFNDKHP
+2694 KIYKFNDKH
-2704 SSSIPADTILKSI
+2704 SSVAIPADAIVRSILD
-2717 QNRMKKSA
+2717 RMKKSA
-2725 ETDSGLYIDRKM
+2725 QTDHGLYIDKKM
-2737 RGVLGGTNY
+2737 RNVLGGADY
-2746 VNAISANNDDDDD
+2746 VNAISENN

>member
-1 MAFNPDEY
+1 MAKNFWEDD
-9 LATKS
+9 AVAKKDDAWWAKDS
-14 SSFDPDEYLKSK
+14 VASK
-26 TQEPT
+26 PEEPT
-31 EKGGF
+31 ETGGF

-42 SLKERVNTA
+42 ALKERTTTA

-73 FKDDAASVYKQTEFG
+73 AKEAAQSVYKQTEFS
-88 DLGKAFKEGRYG
+88 DLGKAFKEGRFG

-127 GLGTRLAVGAGAAA
+127 GLGTRAAVGVGAAA

-170 ARQKEEQDKKGTKY
+170 SRQKEEQEKKGKKY
-184 QDVNRLSATAAATGQ
+184 EDVNRMTATAAATGQ

-221 KESAEK
+221 KESAEQ
-227 ATMEIVQAATNP
+227 ATKEIVQAATDP
-239 NAYKKAVASGAAK
+239 RAYRKAVASGVAK

-305 SGAVNTYRARQTP
+305 SGAVNTYKARQTP
-318 EAEVMLR
+318 EGQVALR
-325 DSKSGAAQDIEGEGN
+325 SSQSGAALDIEGEGN
-340 VNQSIGQ
+340 VDQSISAPGGAGISVAGQ
-347 TGGTGTQVP
+347 PNTGAPAGGTSVAQP
-356 GERGAGTA
+356 A
-364 TGTNIAESGGVDAA
+364 GVDAA
-378 GQTPAGPAGGTAV
+378 GQNAAGLASGTANA
-391 QPGALNEPPGLMDG
+391 PGALNEPPGLMDG
-405 LPGDG
+405 MPGDG
-410 TPADTLPNLAP
+410 TPAETVPPLAP
-421 QNVDEFAANAQQG
+421 QNVDEYAARAQQG
-434 IPGSTDTV
+434 LTDANANQRNTDPM
-442 SAKYGNETFAG
+442 SAKYGNEDFAPA
-453 SNALI
+453 SNLQ

-472 VSSAPGAPITQA
+472 ISSAPSQTVAEA
-484 VQDPDSLARL
+484 VQDPAGLARL
-494 RDNYVALKDELTPI
+494 RDNYVAIKEELDPI
-508 LGRGDT
+508 YGRGDP
-514 RKADALVRDLQRM
+514 KKSAALVRSLQRM
-527 VDESAGLIGDPELI
+527 VDESASLIQNQELI

-549 DGKSPLDNLAQD
+549 NGKGPLDKLAQD
-561 AAVAS
+561 AEVAS
-566 EPRAMQSNMFGKFI
+566 DPKAMQSNLFGKFI
-580 NGAHNAQLALAHT
+580 NGARAAQLAVSYT
-593 GTTQGAIKFLQDK
+593 GSTQAAIKFLQDK
-606 RRRLQND
+606 KQRLQND
-613 LDTGKLDAA
+613 LASGKLDRA

-629 RFGMNQGESVKNY
+629 RYGMTQGESVNNFQK
-642 QQVAELYTQAAIAEV
+642 VAELYTQSAVAEV

-663 LSEKK
+663 LS
-668 STPKAM
+668 
-674 QSDMFG
+674 Q
-680 EKQKAPTV
+680 Q
-688 QAPDLVNNGRTL
+688 
-700 DLVIDGKVIKT
+700 
-711 YDLVSQGL
+711 
-719 WDAFKGRPEA
+719 
-729 QENLLQS
+729 
-736 AAAKKVKDE
+736 
-745 ANEALKD
+745 
-752 ADRIYS
+752 
-758 EQAPLSRVENDA
+758 
-770 IQALANNDTSLMKRI
+770 
-785 VTNLTIRDSVLR
+785 
-797 MLSSALS
+797 
-804 YPGKPYRDF
+804 
-813 SGLEA
+813 
-818 MSEYDPRAAYT
+818 
-829 AQNILRY
+829 
-836 APKYMLEGAAIPEKF
+836 

-862 FGEGQSKDEAVK
+862 FGEGQSKDEKVK
-874 PIEQTAETTDMFGL
+874 PIAADAETTDMFGADKTPDIGNRDEPL
-888 TANEKAELEARVKS
+888 TFENQEAFEAYQNRLKRS
-902 AAIEQRNKNQPQ
+902 AAGEKRNQAQAGVASPSMTPFQRMLTL
-914 VVGASISP
+914 A
-922 QQRLDILVA
+922 A
-931 RETDLANQVEK
+931 READLVKRLEK
-942 AKTTKIGS
+942 SKTEKIGS
-950 SAGADETVVFRDLQK
+950 SVGATEKSLTDGLER
-965 ELALV
+965 ELAGV
-970 RKDVARA
+970 RKDLEAAKVEAA
-977 RIELAMG
+977 AN
-984 KEAPAVQPTKV
+984 KEAPAPAAPKAAPEQVDMFGKPV
-995 AEAPVKVESKQAQ
+995 AEKKQKEEKSKVRETIAVLNQL
-1008 NEMFDEVGG
+1008 VG
-1017 TKKPRKEEPKKERKA
+1017 TKKRKP

-1054 TETQREAQEKEA
+1054 AETQREAQEKEA

-1071 EAKQAEED
+1071 EAKKDEED
-1079 KNAPEVG
+1079 KKAPKVG

-1159 GEAKFET
+1159 GEAKFKI
-1166 LLKLL
+1166 LLNSL
-1171 QTPGTMTQAQALG
+1171 QKPSNMSDAQKLG

-1198 TLKGQVQAYINSLG
+1198 TLKDQVEAYINSLG
-1212 AKGPRIKIEPGK
+1212 AKGPKIKIEPGK
-1224 VAYEGEVS
+1224 VAYETDVEVV
-1232 TDAKRAMTPGTT
+1232 TKRAMTPGTT

-1254 EVGTKQFKISDTK
+1254 EGGTKQFKVSDTK
-1267 LRSAWTKL
+1267 LRGAWTKL
-1275 KQMFDSGGNVTPEM
+1275 KQMFDSSGNVTPEM

-1301 SKFGYALAD
+1301 SKFGFVLAD

-1325 YGMRAADVKELTA
+1325 YGMRAADIKELTA

-1346 TVEQKKVKS
+1346 TAEQKKVKS

-1361 ATFYGEGGIYAERF
+1361 STFYGEGGIYAERF

-1399 ANIEEEFKF
+1399 SNIEEELKF

-1437 TGQKIKLVAKEEKKK
+1437 TKKELKVKKAKEAKET
-1452 KAREALEAVEGIET
+1452 AAAVEGIET
-1466 EGDEKIEDAPIEFIN
+1466 EGDEKIEDAPVEFIN

-1530 AKSRVLPQNTIESL
+1530 AKSKVLPQNTIESL
-1544 GNDPKIK
+1544 ENDPKIK

-1565 ETSLPEAQRGEIL
+1565 ETSLPEAQRGEL
-1578 DALSSKNLFSVNA
+1578 LSALSSKSLFDVNA
-1591 GVVELKDVLTN
+1591 GVAELKDVLTN

-1626 DPDTDT
+1626 DPETDT
-1632 LTMRGGMMDNNVLFH
+1632 LTMREGMMDNNVLFH
-1647 EALHAATIHLIDNP
+1647 EAIHAATIHLIDNP
-1661 DKLSGARKE
+1661 DKLSGVRKQ

-1687 NEHLGSYGLKDLHEF
+1687 DEHLGNYGLTDLHEF

-1712 QALLRAM
+1712 QALLRGM
-1719 RYKSAP
+1719 RYKSATV
-1725 FSLWNEFTTAIT
+1725 SLWNEFTNAIT
-1737 KLFKTPSKEESD
+1737 RLFKTPSKEESD
-1749 VMVEVMRATNIL
+1749 VMVEVMRATNML
-1761 MAGPMD
+1761 MAGPMM
-1767 VEGMTVKSTPKAMA
+1767 ENMAVKSTPKAMS
-1781 RIALKAVPAGMTQPT
+1781 RIALKAVPAGMPQPT
-1796 PTTMRRLMTPTE
+1796 STTVRKLMTPTQ
-1808 WNEIKRDMPYILST
+1808 WDEIRRDMPYILST

-1834 LTLRQIDDLTRGR
+1834 LTLRQIDDLVRGR

-1852 NFIRVVERFL
+1852 NFIRVTERFL
-1862 ARKNNILRES
+1862 SRKNNILQES

-1890 RLLAKVM
+1890 RMLARVM
-1897 HAATIKQFDPDPTTW
+1897 HAATIKQFDPDPMTW
-1912 GDKDITFATASGKI
+1912 EANK
-1926 ITKPGNN
+1926 
-1933 YTAGQKAENQDITD
+1933 YTAAQKAENKDISD
-1947 MWAKLTPEAKGIYK
+1947 MWVKLTPEAKTIYK
-1961 GVRKFYESRY
+1961 DVRKFYESRY
-1971 SEYKDVLDKRIAD
+1971 SEYQTVLNKRIAD
-1984 MKAIGVTDKKI
+1984 MRALGVTDKKM
-1995 NDIKKEFEKT
+1995 NDIKEEFEKS
-2005 RQRGPY
+2005 RARGPY

-2018 RFLYQVGEGPTREYY
+2018 RFWYQVGENEKREYY

-2045 AQRIQKDPKLADSLK
+2045 AQRLQKDPKLADSLK

-2084 AIDSATFKGSE
+2084 AIDSAEFKGSE
-2095 EAIELQ
+2095 AEVDLQ

-2114 SNQPEQSFRKA
+2114 ANQPEQSFRKA
-2125 FMNRSNI
+2125 FMNRNNI

-2148 HIGYQLSRFENSPD
+2148 HMSYQLSRFENSPD
-2162 MFSNIQAARM
+2162 MFSNIEAARM
-2172 QIKDRKDVD
+2172 QIKDRRDGYD
-2181 KSYSPKLIKENNELN
+2181 PKIIKENNELS

-2203 SRLGLMLNPPDQF
+2203 SRLKLMLNPPDQF
-2216 NLLGFITPS
+2216 NLFGFITPS
-2225 LLSNIGFIWY
+2225 LLSNVGFIWY

-2264 NPGMSYAQAT
+2264 NSGMSYAQAT

-2281 KKAATQIISTGLGN
+2281 KKAAAQIISTGFGN
-2295 KKDGYFPSMG
+2295 KKQGYFPSMG
-2305 RFDGMTDAEK
+2305 RFEGMTAAEK
-2315 QAYDR
+2315 QAYER
-2320 FVGDGLIDITATYD
+2320 FVGDGLIDITAAYD
-2334 QSGLASAPTGDQYGA
+2334 QSGLAAAPSGDQFGA

-2372 AMSAFRQAMDARKDR
+2372 AMSAFRQAMDVRKNR
-2387 KDKDAAFEEAV
+2387 KDKDAAFEEAL

-2403 VTNRAMFDYSSAN
+2403 VTHRAMFDYSAAN
-2416 KPRFFQNPVASVV
+2416 KPRFFQNPVAGVI

-2441 FLAHNALN
+2441 FLVHNFLN
-2449 MWKGESPEI
+2449 MYKGQSPEI

-2477 GVTGIWGFSTVA
+2477 GVTGLWGFSTVA
-2489 SIANAVFNGL
+2489 SIFNAVINGL
-2499 SDEEEPFDFELEF
+2499 SDEEEPFDFEIEF

-2524 GTMLTRGIGNAAGLD
+2524 GTALTRGIGNAAGIDL
-2539 IASRTKLDSMWF
+2539 ASRTKLDDMWF

-2570 MLGPTVGLTVTAARA
+2570 LLGPTVGLTVTAARA

-2592 HADRAIESLL
+2592 QADRAIESIL

-2607 APITAIRYGR
+2607 APATAVRYAR
-2617 EGVNTLKGDPLME
+2617 EGVTTLKGDPLME
-2630 DMGPFYLMMQ
+2630 EMGPFYLVMQ

-2659 KGQEQAVMKERTNL
+2659 KGQEVAVQKERTNL
-2673 LNLFALGFMSGDSE
+2673 LNLFALGFMSGDAD
-2687 VADKALD
+2687 VTDKALE
-2694 KIFKFNDKHP
+2694 KIYKFNDKH
-2704 SSSIPADTILKSI
+2704 SSVAIPADAIVRSILD
-2717 QNRMKKSA
+2717 RMKKSA
-2725 ETDSGLYIDRKM
+2725 QTDHGLYIDKKM
-2737 RGVLGGTNY
+2737 RNVLGGADY
-2746 VNAISANNDDDDD
+2746 VNAISENN